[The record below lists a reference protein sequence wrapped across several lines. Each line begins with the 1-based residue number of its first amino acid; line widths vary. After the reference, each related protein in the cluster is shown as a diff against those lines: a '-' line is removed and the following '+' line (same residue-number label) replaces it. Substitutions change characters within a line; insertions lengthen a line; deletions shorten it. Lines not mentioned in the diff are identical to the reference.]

1 MNNPE
6 PSLDGI
12 AIIGLE
18 GRFPK
23 ARNAAEFWRNLVE
36 GKDCITRFTDE
47 QLAASGYDPKA
58 LRALP
63 GYVAARGLVEKPE
76 WFDRAFFGV
85 PTKEA
90 EVMDPQHR
98 VFLEIAWAALED
110 AGCDPST
117 YPGLIGLFAGT
128 SNSTYYPYFV
138 RQRRDLMET
147 VGVVSA
153 VIANEKDFLTN
164 RAAYKLGLR
173 GPALNIQTACST
185 SLVTVCVACQN
196 LLDHGCDIALA
207 GGVSLTFP
215 QDRGYFY
222 QDGGMTS
229 PDGWC
234 RPFDAAASGTVFS
247 SGGGVVVL
255 KRLTDAIADCD
266 QIYAVIKGQALNN
279 DGSAKVSFAAP
290 SVSGHT
296 EVIALAQASA
306 GVTADTISY
315 IEAHG
320 TATPLGDPIE
330 LAGLTQAFRSTTD
343 ARQFCALGS
352 VKGNIGHLDAASGV
366 ASLIKT
372 ALALRHGQIPPSLH
386 CQTPNPALHLEESP
400 FYLNTEL
407 RPWPR
412 EKTPRRAGVSSF
424 GVGGTNA
431 HVVLEE
437 APAMPPTGASRVAE
451 VLVLSAKTAAALEKK
466 VADLAAHL
474 EVHSDQPLADVAF
487 TLQTGRQVF
496 QHRRAV
502 VARTSAEAVTGLR
515 SPAKF
520 HRVEER
526 RDTPVAFLFPG
537 QGAQYARMGAQL
549 HESEPVFRDA
559 LAECSELLR
568 PELGLDLRD
577 LLFSTDENAKGR
589 LRETR
594 FTQPAIFAVSYSL
607 ARLWMSWGLKPSA
620 LIGHSV
626 GEFVAA
632 TLAGVFL
639 LADAAQLV
647 AARARLVQELPG
659 GAMLAARLS
668 AEQAAEFLDEQVALA
683 AANSPR
689 LSVLSGPF
697 DAIANVE
704 AIFTERG
711 IAARR
716 LDTSHAFHS
725 PMVEPAVKR
734 FAKMVRAIKLRAP
747 ALPIVSCVTGDFLT
761 AEQATDPQYWANH
774 LRATVRF
781 VDAVGHLLEKDDH
794 ALLEVGPG
802 QTLAQLS
809 RQHSAKTARH
819 EIVHSLAE
827 ETDENE
833 ALATALGK
841 LWLVGVPID
850 WRAMSL
856 GQVRRRV
863 SLPSYPF
870 DRQRYFA
877 DLPAGQPLPLTTAA
891 VDGEPPVEEIAAS
904 ATATRVEVSDVSRS
918 ETIEAPAVDDDSLL
932 VELRQLLGDLSGAD
946 LATAPAN
953 ANILELGF
961 DSLILSQA
969 ALMLS
974 RKFGVAIT
982 FRQLLKDLGTLEALA
997 AHLALGRK
1005 VPAQTAAIPTAVAR
1019 DKTRS
1024 NGAQASTVV
1033 AHGPFRPLQRDL
1045 GASLT
1050 ERQQRWLDDFISRY
1064 NARTAA
1070 SKRYTQQHRHH
1081 LADPRAVAGF
1091 KQAWKEIVY
1100 PIVVE
1105 RSAGA
1110 KLWDIDSNEW
1120 VDITLSFGAAMLG
1133 HQPPFVVEA
1142 ITAQLAR
1149 GMEIG
1154 PTSPL
1159 AGEVAALLC
1168 ELTGMERATFC
1179 NTGSEA
1185 MSGALR
1191 IARTVTG
1198 RSRIVYFRE
1207 SYHGIADEV
1216 LGRATGSGVV
1226 PIGPGIPPEAVANA
1240 LILEYGDPRSL
1251 EIIAAHA
1258 NDIAAVLVEPVQ
1270 SRRPGFQPREFLHEL
1285 RALTAR
1291 QGIAL
1296 IFDEVITGFRC
1307 ALGGAQEHFGVRADI
1322 ATYGK
1327 VIGGGLP
1334 IGAIAGRAGFMD
1346 AFDGGHWSF
1355 GDGSFPETA
1364 VTFFAG
1370 TFVRHPLA
1378 LAAARAVLTHLKQ
1391 SGNALQKTLANQTTQ
1406 MLTRVNEGLTGSPFL
1421 TQHFASNWLLHTA
1434 PEFKYSALLFSLL
1447 RHRGIHLWE
1456 GRPCFLSTAHTKADV
1471 DKVVTAFAESVAELE
1486 DVGFFTRTK
1495 MSAVIPGP
1503 TAVSTE
1509 MPLTESQQEVWLVCQ
1524 QNPTASS
1531 ACNETWTLQ
1540 LDGSL
1545 NLAALRQAIQT
1556 IVDRHD
1562 ALRSTFSA
1570 TDETVTVAPT
1580 LQLEVPFIDLSTLPD
1595 QQRDARFSAMRAA
1608 EGSRVFDLTR
1618 GPMLAPQIV
1627 KLAPERH
1634 ALIFNAHHLACD
1646 GWSCDIF
1653 LHELATLYL
1662 ASCERRADSL
1672 PEAMQMRDYQQW
1684 EAEMLRSPEFAGEA
1698 EFWIEKYRT
1707 VPAPLELPG
1716 DRAYPAQRSYRG
1728 ASEIAVFPA
1737 DMLPALARI
1746 GAQHGA
1752 TLFSVLLA
1760 AYETLLFRLSGQND
1774 FAVGVPS
1781 AGQNNAPKG
1790 DHLVGHCV
1798 NMLPM
1803 RAQLNGAQTFACL
1816 LKETQDTVLEA
1827 FENRRATFGWLLQ
1840 NIALPRMPGRVPLIP
1855 VTFNLDPP
1863 LSNIHFAG
1871 LAHRLDANPRSAFQ
1885 FDLGLNCDTAAD
1897 GLRIICNYNTDL
1909 FDAATIRRWLGH
1921 FRTLLGAVIA
1931 DPAQS
1936 LERLSLF
1943 GDDER
1948 KKLLVDWNGT
1958 RTNYP
1963 RQASIHEIFEEQV
1976 RRAPTA
1982 VAIVFEDRQLSYEE
1996 LNRRANRVARRL
2008 RKLTVGRDVPVGICM
2023 DRSLEMVIALLGVLK
2038 AGGAY
2043 VPLDPDYPPER
2054 LASMI
2059 NDAGSPVILTQTRL
2073 KNCCLDAAEKVLC
2086 LDADEFRAEE
2096 ETNLASGVRADDLA
2110 YVLYTSGST
2119 GAPKGVAVT
2128 HRGVVRLVKETDYA
2142 SFAADETFLQ
2152 LAPISFDAST
2162 FEIWGALLN
2171 GGKLV
2176 VMSPAQPS
2184 LEEIGSAIR
2193 GHGVT
2198 TLWLTSGLFN
2208 AMVDERLRDL
2218 HPLRQLLAGG
2228 DVLSVPHVRK
2238 ALRELTETRLING
2251 YGPTEGTTFACCHTI
2266 VPTTA
2271 LEGSIP
2277 IGKPIANTTAY
2288 ILDSRLQPV
2297 PIGVTGELFIGGDG
2311 LARGYWRRPEL
2322 TAQKFVSDPF
2332 SSEPDARLYQTGDL
2346 AHWRDDG
2353 AIEFLGRIDSQVKMR
2368 GFRIELGDIEN
2379 ALRQQANVLDAAVAV
2394 LDDTTGDKRLVA
2406 YVVRKPAAEVE
2417 LWPSSPSSG
2426 GDPFYDD
2433 VLYAAMTHDKSR
2445 HDLYERAFR
2454 KIVRDKVVV
2463 DIGTGRDALLAR
2475 MAVEAG
2481 ARKVYAIELL
2491 ERPAQQAKALIKSLG
2506 LTNKI
2511 IVIHGRSQEIELPEK
2526 VDVCVSENVGHI
2538 GGAEGCDILLNDARR
2553 FMKPDGVFIPHRC
2566 VTRVAAIQ
2574 MPDEF
2579 LRNPTFAEL
2588 GAYHAEQ
2595 SWRSAGY
2602 KYDLRLCVTGTSR
2615 EMLRSTA
2622 DAFEDIDFT
2631 QTAASSYERD
2641 VRMKITH
2648 SSRIDGLLLWLNLE
2662 AAPGETLETLGR
2674 NDTWLP
2680 VYLPVFYPGIDVSE
2694 GDEIIA
2700 TVRGALAENGLNR
2713 DYRIDGRIRRMDGA
2727 EVRFS
2732 FDSGHYKRAYK
2743 SAPFYERLFQ
2753 DDTIRVTRD
2762 SGSSSQTAHLAELK
2776 KRLPDY
2782 MVPSAIVTLPALPRT
2797 ANGKLDRSAL
2807 PTPKLSAAKAADSLV
2822 APRTA
2827 VEEKVVAIWAGVL
2840 GVERVGAMENFFDL
2854 GGHSLL
2860 GLRLVN
2866 QLREALGEYVPL
2878 AIVFEAPTPGRMSEL
2893 LEKKYPVAIARWTGR
2908 AAGASQSTP
2917 NGSERAL
2924 VEITATNGH
2933 RSIRPGAEPSPAQTA
2948 ATSAVP
2954 HPLAPIVVVNRESR
2968 RARRP

>member
-1 MNNPE
+1 MNSPE

-18 GRFPK
+18 GRFPE
-23 ARNAAEFWRNLVE
+23 ARNAEEFWRNLVD

-47 QLAASGYDPKA
+47 QLAASGYNPKA

-117 YPGLIGLFAGT
+117 YSGLIGLFAGT

-185 SLVTVCVACQN
+185 SLVTVCVACQS

-222 QDGGMTS
+222 QEGSMTS

-247 SGGGVVVL
+247 SGAGVVVL
-255 KRLTDAIADCD
+255 KRLADAIADCD

-330 LAGLTQAFRSTTD
+330 IAGLTQAFRATTA
-343 ARQFCALGS
+343 ARQFCAVGS

-372 ALALRHGQIPPSLH
+372 ALALRYRQIPPSLH
-386 CQTPNPALHLEESP
+386 CETPNPALNLEESP
-400 FYLNTEL
+400 FFLNTEL
-407 RPWPR
+407 RSWPR
-412 EKTPRRAGVSSF
+412 GDTPRRAGVSSF

-437 APAMPPTGASRVAE
+437 APELPPTGANRAAE

-466 VADLAAHL
+466 AADLAEYL
-474 EVHSDQPLADVAF
+474 ETHSGQSLAEIAF
-487 TLQTGRQVF
+487 TLQTGRQLF
-496 QHRRAV
+496 QHRRAI
-502 VARTSAEAVTGLR
+502 VAATNAEAVAALR
-515 SPAKF
+515 CPAKL
-520 HRVEER
+520 HRVEDR
-526 RDTPVAFLFPG
+526 RDTAVAFLFPG
-537 QGAQYARMGAQL
+537 QGAQYARMGPKL
-549 HESEPVFRDA
+549 YESEPVFRDA

-577 LLFSTDENAKGR
+577 LLFLTDENAKKR

-594 FTQPAIFAVSYSL
+594 FTQPAIFAISYSL

-632 TLAGVFL
+632 TLAGVFS

-668 AEQAAEFLDEQVALA
+668 AEQAAEFLNEQVALA

-697 DAIANVE
+697 DAIAKVE

-711 IAARR
+711 IAARQ

-734 FAKMVRAIKLRAP
+734 FAKMVRTIKLRAP

-761 AEQATDPQYWANH
+761 AKQATDAQYWANH

-781 VDAVGHLLEKDDH
+781 VDAVGHVLEKDGC

-802 QTLAQLS
+802 QTLAQLA
-809 RQHSAKTARH
+809 RQHSAKTPRH

-827 ETDENE
+827 DTDEDE
-833 ALATALGK
+833 ALATALGR
-841 LWLVGVPID
+841 LWLAGVPIT
-850 WRAMSL
+850 WQAVSS
-856 GQVRRRV
+856 GHVRRRV
-863 SLPSYPF
+863 SLPAYPF
-870 DRQRYFA
+870 ERQRYFA
-877 DLPAGQPLPLTTAA
+877 DLPAGQLLPLTTAA
-891 VDGEPPVEEIAAS
+891 MDGEPPVEEVAAS
-904 ATATRVEVSDVSRS
+904 AATACTEALIGSQS
-918 ETIEAPAVDDDSLL
+918 ESIELPAGNDDSMLT
-932 VELRQLLGDLSGAD
+932 ELRQLLGDLSGAD
-946 LATAPAN
+946 LATASVN
-953 ANILELGF
+953 ASILELGF

-974 RKFGVAIT
+974 RRFGVQIT
-982 FRQLLKDLGTLEALA
+982 FRQLLKDFGTLEALA
-997 AHLALGRK
+997 AHLAGGRK
-1005 VPAQTAAIPTAVAR
+1005 ARVKTAAAPTAVAQ
-1019 DKTRS
+1019 DKTSS
-1024 NGAQASTVV
+1024 NGSDSSTIV
-1033 AHGPFRPLQRDL
+1033 AHGPFRPVHREL
-1045 GASLT
+1045 GANLT
-1050 ERQQRWLDDFISRY
+1050 ECQQRWLDDFISRY

-1070 SKRYTQQHRHH
+1070 SKRYTQQHRRH

-1110 KLWDIDSNEW
+1110 KLWDIDGNEW

-1149 GMEIG
+1149 GLEIG

-1216 LGRATGSGVV
+1216 LGRPTGSGVV
-1226 PIGPGIPPEAVANA
+1226 PIAPGIPSEAVANA
-1240 LILEYGDPRSL
+1240 LILDYGDQRSL

-1307 ALGGAQEHFGVRADI
+1307 AIGGAQEHFGVKADI

-1334 IGAIAGRAGFMD
+1334 IGAIAGQAGFMD
-1346 AFDGGHWSF
+1346 AFDGGYWSF
-1355 GDGSFPETA
+1355 GDGSFPEAA

-1378 LAAARAVLTHLKQ
+1378 LAAARAMLIHLKQ
-1391 SGNALQKTLANQTTQ
+1391 SGNALQQTLADQTTQ

-1421 TQHFASNWLLHTA
+1421 AQHFASNWLLHTA

-1486 DVGFFTRTK
+1486 DAGFFSRTK
-1495 MSAVIPGP
+1495 MSAIIPGT
-1503 TAVSTE
+1503 TAVSNE

-1545 NLAALRQAIQT
+1545 DLAALRQAIQT
-1556 IVDRHD
+1556 IVNRHD

-1580 LQLEVPFIDLSTLPD
+1580 LQLEVPFTDLSTLTNEE
-1595 QQRDARFSAMRAA
+1595 RDARFAVVRAA
-1608 EGSRVFDLTR
+1608 EGGRVFDLTS

-1627 KLAPERH
+1627 KLGAEEH

-1653 LHELATLYL
+1653 LHELATIYSALRE
-1662 ASCERRADSL
+1662 SRADAL
-1672 PEAMQMRDYQQW
+1672 PAAMQMREYQQW
-1684 EAEMLRSPEFAGEA
+1684 ETEMWRSSEFAEEA
-1698 EFWIEKYRT
+1698 VFWLEKYRT
-1707 VPAPLELPG
+1707 VPTPLELPG

-1728 ASEIAVFPA
+1728 ASEIAIFPT
-1737 DMLPALARI
+1737 DMLPALARV
-1746 GAQHGA
+1746 GTQHGV
-1752 TLFSVLLA
+1752 TLFSVMLA

-1781 AGQNNAPKG
+1781 AGQNNAPNG

-1803 RAQLNGAQTFACL
+1803 RAQLDGAQTFACL

-1863 LSNIHFAG
+1863 LSDIHFAG
-1871 LAHRLDANPRSAFQ
+1871 LAHRLEANPRSAFQ

-1921 FRTLLGAVIA
+1921 FRTLLEAVVA

-1936 LERLSLF
+1936 LERLPLF

-1948 KKLLVDWNGT
+1948 KKLLLDWNDT

-1963 RQASIHEIFEEQV
+1963 REASINELFEEQA
-1976 RRAPTA
+1976 RRTPTA
-1982 VAIVFEDRQLSYEE
+1982 VAVVFEGRQLSYEE
-1996 LNRRANRVARRL
+1996 LSRRANRVARRL
-2008 RKLTVGRDVPVGICM
+2008 QKLDVGRDVPVGVCL
-2023 DRSLEMVIALLGVLK
+2023 DRSLEMMTGLLGVLK

-2043 VPLDPDYPPER
+2043 VPLDPAYPAER

-2059 NDAGSPVILTQTRL
+2059 RDAGMQVILTHSRV
-2073 KNCCLDAAEKVLC
+2073 KNCCPDFAGQLLC
-2086 LDADEFRAEE
+2086 LDADDFAEE
-2096 ETNLASGVRADDLA
+2096 RDTTLVSKVRAGDLA
-2110 YVLYTSGST
+2110 YVMHTSGST
-2119 GAPKGVAVT
+2119 GAPKGVAVP
-2128 HRGVVRLVKETDYA
+2128 HRAVIRLVKETNYA
-2142 SFAADETFLQ
+2142 CFSSDETFLQ

-2176 VMSPAQPS
+2176 VMPPVQPS

-2193 GHGVT
+2193 EHGVT

-2208 AMVDERLRDL
+2208 AMVDERLHDL
-2218 HPLRQLLAGG
+2218 RPLRQLLTGG

-2238 ALRELTETRLING
+2238 ALRELTETRIING
-2251 YGPTEGTTFACCHTI
+2251 YGPTESTTFACCHTI
-2266 VPTTA
+2266 KPDA
-2271 LEGSIP
+2271 LLDGSVP

-2288 ILDSRLQPV
+2288 ILDSQHQPV
-2297 PIGVTGELFIGGDG
+2297 PIGVMGELYVGGDG

-2322 TAQKFVSDPF
+2322 TSEKFITDPF
-2332 SSEPDARLYQTGDL
+2332 SGDPEARIYKTGDL
-2346 AHWRDDG
+2346 ARWREDG
-2353 AIEFLGRIDSQVKMR
+2353 TMEFLGRADSQVKLR
-2368 GFRIELGDIEN
+2368 GFRVELGEIEN
-2379 ALRQQANVLDAAVAV
+2379 ALKQQSDVLDSAAIVREDAP
-2394 LDDTTGDKRLVA
+2394 GDKRLVA
-2406 YVVRKPAAEVE
+2406 YVVRKQSAPVE
-2417 LWPSSPSSG
+2417 LEQS
-2426 GDPFYDD
+2426 
-2433 VLYAAMTHDKSR
+2433 
-2445 HDLYERAFR
+2445 
-2454 KIVRDKVVV
+2454 
-2463 DIGTGRDALLAR
+2463 
-2475 MAVEAG
+2475 
-2481 ARKVYAIELL
+2481 
-2491 ERPAQQAKALIKSLG
+2491 ALIAALKKSL
-2506 LTNKI
+2506 
-2511 IVIHGRSQEIELPEK
+2511 PE
-2526 VDVCVSENVGHI
+2526 
-2538 GGAEGCDILLNDARR
+2538 
-2553 FMKPDGVFIPHRC
+2553 
-2566 VTRVAAIQ
+2566 
-2574 MPDEF
+2574 
-2579 LRNPTFAEL
+2579 
-2588 GAYHAEQ
+2588 
-2595 SWRSAGY
+2595 
-2602 KYDLRLCVTGTSR
+2602 
-2615 EMLRSTA
+2615 
-2622 DAFEDIDFT
+2622 
-2631 QTAASSYERD
+2631 
-2641 VRMKITH
+2641 
-2648 SSRIDGLLLWLNLE
+2648 
-2662 AAPGETLETLGR
+2662 
-2674 NDTWLP
+2674 
-2680 VYLPVFYPGIDVSE
+2680 YL
-2694 GDEIIA
+2694 
-2700 TVRGALAENGLNR
+2700 
-2713 DYRIDGRIRRMDGA
+2713 
-2727 EVRFS
+2727 
-2732 FDSGHYKRAYK
+2732 
-2743 SAPFYERLFQ
+2743 
-2753 DDTIRVTRD
+2753 
-2762 SGSSSQTAHLAELK
+2762 
-2776 KRLPDY
+2776 
-2782 MVPSAIVTLPALPRT
+2782 VPSAIVALPALPRT
-2797 ANGKLDRSAL
+2797 RNGKLDRSAL
-2807 PTPKLSAAKAADSLV
+2807 PAPNPSAAKPADSFV

-2827 VEEKVVAIWAGVL
+2827 LEEKVAAIWAGVL
-2840 GVERVGAMENFFDL
+2840 GVERVGTMDDFFDL

-2866 QLREALGEYVPL
+2866 QLREALGEHVSL
-2878 AIVFEAPTPGRMSEL
+2878 AIVFEASTPGTMSEL
-2893 LEKKYPVAIARWTGR
+2893 LEKNYPVAIARWTGR
-2908 AAGASQSTP
+2908 TAGASRSTQ
-2917 NGSERAL
+2917 NGSGREPA
-2924 VEITATNGH
+2924 EISATNGH
-2933 RSIRPGAEPSPAQTA
+2933 RSVRPAAEPGPAKTA
-2948 ATSAVP
+2948 ASPTASL
-2954 HPLAPIVVVNRESR
+2954 PLAPIVAVNRESR

>member
-18 GRFPK
+18 GRFPE
-23 ARNAAEFWRNLVE
+23 ARNAAEFWLNLVE

-47 QLAASGYDPKA
+47 QLAATGYDPKV

-138 RQRRDLMET
+138 RQRPDLMET

-185 SLVTVCVACQN
+185 SLVTVCVACQS
-196 LLDHGCDIALA
+196 LLDHGCDVALA

-222 QDGGMTS
+222 QEGSMTS

-247 SGGGVVVL
+247 SGAGVVVL
-255 KRLTDAIADCD
+255 KRLADAVADGD

-306 GVTADTISY
+306 GVKADTISY

-330 LAGLTQAFRSTTD
+330 IAGLTQAFRATTE

-400 FYLNTEL
+400 FFLNTAL

-412 EKTPRRAGVSSF
+412 GKTPRRAGVSSF

-431 HVVLEE
+431 HVILEE
-437 APAMPPTGASRVAE
+437 APTLSPTGPGRAAD
-451 VLVLSAKTAAALEKK
+451 VLVLSAKTAAALERKTS
-466 VADLAAHL
+466 DLADHL
-474 EVHSDQPLADVAF
+474 ESRSDQALGDVAF

-502 VARTSAEAVTGLR
+502 VATTNAEAVIALR
-515 SPAKF
+515 GSAKI

-526 RDTPVAFLFPG
+526 RETAVAFLFPG
-537 QGAQYARMGAQL
+537 QGAQYAGMGAQL
-549 HESEPVFRDA
+549 HKSESIFRDA
-559 LAECSELLR
+559 LNECSELLR
-568 PELGLDLRD
+568 PELGIDLRD
-577 LLFSTDENAKGR
+577 LLFSSDETAKAQ

-594 FTQPAIFAVSYSL
+594 FTQPAIFAISYSL

-632 TLAGVFL
+632 TLAGVFS
-639 LADAAQLV
+639 LADAARLV
-647 AARARLVQELPG
+647 AVRARFVQELPG

-668 AEQAAEFLDEQVALA
+668 AEQAAEFVTDKVSLA

-697 DAIANVE
+697 DAIE
-704 AIFTERG
+704 RIEKIFAERE

-725 PMVEPAVKR
+725 PMVEPAVER
-734 FAKMVRAIKLRAP
+734 FAKMVRAIKLHEP
-747 ALPIVSCVTGDFLT
+747 TLPIMSCVTGDFLT
-761 AEQATDPQYWANH
+761 AKEATDPQYWANH

-781 VDAVGHLLEKDDH
+781 ADAVGRLLEKDSC

-802 QTLAQLS
+802 QTLAQLT
-809 RQHSAKTARH
+809 RQNSAKTPSH
-819 EIVHSLAE
+819 EIVHSLAD

-833 ALATALGK
+833 ALATALGR
-841 LWLVGVPID
+841 LWTAGVPIH
-850 WRAMSL
+850 WRALSS
-856 GQVRRRV
+856 GHDRRRV
-863 SLPSYPF
+863 SLPAYPF
-870 DRQRYFA
+870 ERQRYFA

-891 VDGEPPVEEIAAS
+891 VDGEPPVEEVATSAAPTRLE
-904 ATATRVEVSDVSRS
+904 ATIISQSESSELPGGEDATL
-918 ETIEAPAVDDDSLL
+918 A
-932 VELRQLLGDLSGAD
+932 ELRKLLGDLSGAD
-946 LATAPAN
+946 LATAPVN
-953 ANILELGF
+953 ASILELGF

-974 RKFGVAIT
+974 RKFGVPIT

-997 AHLALGRK
+997 AHLAGGRK
-1005 VPAQTAAIPTAVAR
+1005 VPAKAPVTTPAG
-1019 DKTRS
+1019 DKARS
-1024 NGAQASTVV
+1024 NGSRVSKVV
-1033 AHGPFRPLQRDL
+1033 AHGPFRPVQREL

-1050 ERQQRWLDDFISRY
+1050 DSQQRWLNDFINRY
-1064 NARTAA
+1064 NTRTAA
-1070 SKRYTQQHRHH
+1070 SKRYTQQHRRH

-1091 KQAWKEIVY
+1091 KQAWKEMVY

-1110 KLWDIDSNEW
+1110 NLWDIDKNEW

-1142 ITAQLAR
+1142 ITTQLAR

-1154 PTSPL
+1154 PTCPL

-1185 MSGALR
+1185 VSGALR

-1198 RSRIVYFRE
+1198 RSRIAYFRE

-1226 PIGPGIPPEAVANA
+1226 PIAPGIPPEAVANA

-1270 SRRPGFQPREFLHEL
+1270 SRRPGLQPREFLQEL

-1291 QGIAL
+1291 EGIAL

-1307 ALGGAQEHFGVRADI
+1307 AIGGAQEHFGVKADI

-1355 GDGSFPETA
+1355 GDGSFPEAA

-1378 LAAARAVLTHLKQ
+1378 LATARAVLLHLKQ
-1391 SGNALQKTLANQTTQ
+1391 SGNALQHTLAEQTTQ

-1421 TQHFASNWLLHTA
+1421 ARHFASNWLLHTA
-1434 PEFKYSALLFSLL
+1434 PEFKYSPLLFALL

-1456 GRPCFLSTAHTKADV
+1456 GRPCFLSTAHTAADV

-1486 DVGFFTRTK
+1486 DAGFFSRTAAAAVAPEVQV
-1495 MSAVIPGP
+1495 SANTI
-1503 TAVSTE
+1503 
-1509 MPLTESQQEVWLVCQ
+1509 PLTESQQEVWLVCQ
-1524 QNPTASS
+1524 QSPTASS

-1540 LDGSL
+1540 LDGSVD
-1545 NLAALRQAIQT
+1545 LAALRQAIQT

-1562 ALRSTFSA
+1562 ALRSTFSP
-1570 TDETVTVAPT
+1570 TDETVSVAPA
-1580 LQLEVPFIDLSTLPD
+1580 LQLEVPFTDLSTLND
-1595 QQRDARFSAMRAA
+1595 EEREVRFAAMRAA
-1608 EGSRVFDLTR
+1608 EGSRVFDLSS

-1627 KLAPERH
+1627 KLALEKH

-1653 LHELATLYL
+1653 LHELATLYS
-1662 ASCERRADSL
+1662 AAREGRTDTL
-1672 PEAMQMRDYQQW
+1672 PPAMQMRDYQPW
-1684 EAEMLRSPEFAGEA
+1684 EDEMLRSPEFAGEA
-1698 EFWIEKYRT
+1698 DFWLEKFRT
-1707 VPAPLELPG
+1707 APPPLELPG

-1728 ASEIAVFPA
+1728 ASEVAVFPA

-1752 TLFSVLLA
+1752 TVFSVLLA
-1760 AYETLLFRLSGQND
+1760 AYETFLFRLSGQND

-1781 AGQNNAPKG
+1781 AGQNNAPNG

-1798 NMLPM
+1798 NMVPM
-1803 RAQLNGAQTFACL
+1803 RAQLGGAQTFACL

-1840 NIALPRMPGRVPLIP
+1840 NITLPRVPGRVPLIP

-1863 LSNIHFAG
+1863 LSDIHFAG
-1871 LAHRLDANPRSAFQ
+1871 LAHRLEANPRSAFQ

-1909 FDAATIRRWLGH
+1909 FDATTIRRWLGY
-1921 FRTLLGAVIA
+1921 FRTLLEAVIA
-1931 DPAQS
+1931 DPTTS

-1943 GDDER
+1943 GDAER
-1948 KKLLVDWNGT
+1948 KKMLSDWNNT

-1963 RQASIHEIFEEQV
+1963 RDASIHELFEEQAQ
-1976 RRAPTA
+1976 RTPKA
-1982 VAIVFEDRQLSYEE
+1982 VAVIFEGSQLSYEE
-1996 LNRRANRVARRL
+1996 LNRRANRVARGLQKL
-2008 RKLTVGRDVPVGICM
+2008 RVGRDVPVGVCL
-2023 DRSLEMVIALLGVLK
+2023 DRSIEMVIALLAVLK

-2043 VPLDPDYPPER
+2043 VPLDPAYPAER
-2054 LASMI
+2054 LAFLI
-2059 NDAGSPVILTQTRL
+2059 NAAGTPVILTQTHL
-2073 KNCCLDAAEKVLC
+2073 KNCSLDAAGQVLC
-2086 LDADEFRAEE
+2086 LDADEFADEDD
-2096 ETNLASGVRADDLA
+2096 TNLTAGVRANDLA
-2110 YVLYTSGST
+2110 YVMYTSGST
-2119 GAPKGVAVT
+2119 GAPKGVAIT
-2128 HRGVVRLVKETDYA
+2128 HRNVVRLVKETGYA
-2142 SFAADETFLQ
+2142 SFSADETFLQ

-2162 FEIWGALLN
+2162 FELWGALLN
-2171 GGKLV
+2171 GGRLV
-2176 VMSPAQPS
+2176 VMPPAQPS

-2193 GHGVT
+2193 EHGVT

-2208 AMVDERLRDL
+2208 AMVDERLQDL
-2218 HPLRQLLAGG
+2218 RPLRQLLAGG
-2228 DVLSVPHVRK
+2228 DTLSVPHVRK
-2238 ALRELTETRLING
+2238 ALRELNGTRLING
-2251 YGPTEGTTFACCHTI
+2251 YGPTESTTFACCYTI
-2266 VPTTA
+2266 APDS
-2271 LEGSIP
+2271 LLDGSVP

-2297 PIGVTGELFIGGDG
+2297 PLGVAGELFIGGDG
-2311 LARGYWRRPEL
+2311 LARGYWRQPEL
-2322 TAQKFVSDPF
+2322 TGQKFIADPF
-2332 SSEPDARLYQTGDL
+2332 SGDREARIYQTGDL
-2346 AHWRDDG
+2346 ARWREDG
-2353 AIEFLGRIDSQVKMR
+2353 TIEFLGRADSQVKLR
-2368 GFRIELGDIEN
+2368 GFRIELDEIEN
-2379 ALRQQANVLDAAVAV
+2379 ALRQQTDVLDAAVAV
-2394 LDDTTGDKRLVA
+2394 REDTPGDKRLVA
-2406 YVVRKPAAEVE
+2406 YVVSKPAAAVE

-2433 VLYAAMTHDKSR
+2433 VLYTAMTYDKSR
-2445 HDLYERAFR
+2445 HDLYERAFA
-2454 KIVRDKVVV
+2454 KTARDKVVV

-2475 MAVEAG
+2475 MAVDAG

-2491 ERPAQQAKALIKSLG
+2491 ERPAQQAKALIESLG
-2506 LTNKI
+2506 LTNKVV
-2511 IVIHGRSQEIELPEK
+2511 VIHGRSQEVELPEK
-2526 VDVCVSENVGHI
+2526 VDVCISENVGHI
-2538 GGAEGCDILLNDARR
+2538 GGAEGCDVLLNDARR
-2553 FMKPDGVFIPHRC
+2553 FLKPDGVLIPHRC
-2566 VTRVAAIQ
+2566 QTSIAAIQ

-2579 LRNPTFAEL
+2579 LRDPAFAEL

-2595 SWRSAGY
+2595 SWRDAGY

-2615 EMLRSTA
+2615 EMLRSTVET
-2622 DAFEDIDFT
+2622 FEDLDFT
-2631 QTAASSYERD
+2631 LPPEGRYQRD

-2648 SSRIDGLLLWLNLE
+2648 TSRIDGFLLWLNLE
-2662 AAPGETLETLGR
+2662 AVQGEILETLGR

-2680 VYLPVFYPGIDVSE
+2680 VYLPAFCPAIDVSE
-2694 GDEIIA
+2694 GAEIIA
-2700 TVRGALAENGLNR
+2700 SVRGKLAENGLNR
-2713 DYRIDGRIRRMDGA
+2713 DYLIDGYIRQTDGV
-2727 EVRFS
+2727 EVPFS
-2732 FDSGHYKRAYK
+2732 FNSWHYKRVYK
-2743 SAPFYERLFQ
+2743 SMPFYERLFR
-2753 DDTIRVTRD
+2753 DDTIRTTRD
-2762 SGSSSQTAHLAELK
+2762 SGTSPQTAHLAELK

-2782 MVPSAIVTLPALPRT
+2782 MVPSALVTLPALPRT
-2797 ANGKLDRSAL
+2797 ANGKLDRTAL
-2807 PTPKLSAAKAADSLV
+2807 PAPNLSAPKPVDSSV
-2822 APRTA
+2822 APKTD
-2827 VEEKVVAIWAGVL
+2827 VEEKVTALWAGVL
-2840 GVERVGAMENFFDL
+2840 GVEEVGTTDNFFDL

-2866 QLREALGEYVPL
+2866 QLREALGEHVSL
-2878 AIVFEAPTPGRMSEL
+2878 AIVFEAPTPGAMSEL
-2893 LEKKYPVAIARWTGR
+2893 LEKNYPGAVARWTGR
-2908 AAGASQSTP
+2908 TRDASQPAP
-2917 NGSERAL
+2917 NGTDLDSS
-2924 VEITATNGH
+2924 EITASNGH
-2933 RSIRPGAEPSPAQTA
+2933 RSASTGPR
-2948 ATSAVP
+2948 
-2954 HPLAPIVVVNRESR
+2954 PLAPIVPINRESR
-2968 RARRP
+2968 RVRRT

>member
-1 MNNPE
+1 MNHSE

-18 GRFPK
+18 GRFPE
-23 ARNAAEFWRNLVE
+23 ARNAAEFWKNLVE
-36 GKDCITRFTDE
+36 GKDCITRFTDD
-47 QLAASGYDPKA
+47 QLAVSGYDPKA

-63 GYVAARGLVEKPE
+63 GYVAARGLVDKPE
-76 WFDRAFFGV
+76 WFDRAFFGI

-185 SLVTVCVACQN
+185 SLVTVCVACQS

-222 QDGGMTS
+222 QEGSMTS

-247 SGGGVVVL
+247 SGAGVVVL
-255 KRLTDAIADCD
+255 KRLADAIADRD

-279 DGSAKVSFAAP
+279 DGSSKVSFAAP

-330 LAGLTQAFRSTTD
+330 IAGLTQAFRATTD

-386 CQTPNPALHLEESP
+386 CPTPNPALHLEESP

-412 EKTPRRAGVSSF
+412 GKTPRRAGVSSF

-431 HVVLEE
+431 HIVLEE
-437 APAMPPTGASRVAE
+437 APEMPPTGANRAAE
-451 VLVLSAKTAAALEKK
+451 VLVLSAKTATALEKK
-466 VADLAAHL
+466 AADLADHL
-474 EVHSDQPLADVAF
+474 EAQADQPLADVAF
-487 TLQTGRQVF
+487 TLQTGRQLF

-502 VARTSAEAVTGLR
+502 VAANSTDAIAALR
-515 SPAKF
+515 SPAKI

-549 HESEPVFRDA
+549 NESEPVFRDA
-559 LAECSELLR
+559 LAECAELLR
-568 PELGLDLRD
+568 QELGLDLRD
-577 LLFSTDENAKGR
+577 LLFSTDDDAKAR

-607 ARLWMSWGLKPSA
+607 ARLWMSWGLKPAA

-632 TLAGVFL
+632 TLAGVFS
-639 LADAAQLV
+639 LADAARLV

-668 AEQAAEFLDEQVALA
+668 AEQAAEFLNEEVALA

-697 DAIANVE
+697 DAITKVE

-725 PMVEPAVKR
+725 PMVEPAVER
-734 FAKMVRAIKLRAP
+734 FAQMVRGTKLNAP

-761 AEQATDPQYWANH
+761 AEQAIDPQYWANH

-781 VDAVGHLLEKDDH
+781 VDAVGHVLEKDY

-809 RQHSAKTARH
+809 RQHSAKTPRH

-827 ETDENE
+827 DSDENE
-833 ALATALGK
+833 ALATALGR
-841 LWLVGVPID
+841 LWLAGVPIG
-850 WRAMSL
+850 WPEVSL
-856 GQVRRRV
+856 GQARRRV
-863 SLPSYPF
+863 SLPAYPF
-870 DRQRYFA
+870 ERQRYFA

-891 VDGEPPVEEIAAS
+891 VDGEPPVEEVATSSVAAR
-904 ATATRVEVSDVSRS
+904 AETPTVSPPVP
-918 ETIEAPAVDDDSLL
+918 IEQQAADDDSLL
-932 VELRQLLGDLSGAD
+932 AELRQLLGDLSGAD
-946 LATAPAN
+946 LATAPVN
-953 ANILELGF
+953 ASILELGF

-974 RKFGVAIT
+974 RKFGVQVSL
-982 FRQLLKDLGTLEALA
+982 RQLLKDLGTLEALA
-997 AHLALGRK
+997 AHLAGGRK
-1005 VPAQTAAIPTAVAR
+1005 ARVQTATPAATTA
-1019 DKTRS
+1019 DKTSS
-1024 NGAQASTVV
+1024 NGAKSSTVV
-1033 AHGPFRPLQRDL
+1033 AHGPFRPLQREL
-1045 GASLT
+1045 GAKLT
-1050 ERQQRWLDDFISRY
+1050 ERQQCWLDDFISRY
-1064 NARTAA
+1064 NTRTAA
-1070 SKRYTQQHRHH
+1070 SKRYTQQHRRN

-1091 KQAWKEIVY
+1091 KQEWKEIVY

-1110 KLWDIDSNEW
+1110 NLWDIDGNEW
-1120 VDITLSFGAAMLG
+1120 LDITLSFGAAMLG

-1159 AGEVAALLC
+1159 TGEVAALLC

-1185 MSGALR
+1185 MSGAMR

-1216 LGRATGSGVV
+1216 LGRPTGSGVM
-1226 PIGPGIPPEAVANA
+1226 PIAPGIPPEAVANA
-1240 LILEYGDPRSL
+1240 LILDYGDPRSL

-1258 NDIAAVLVEPVQ
+1258 NEIAAVLVEPVQ
-1270 SRRPGFQPREFLHEL
+1270 SRRPGLQPREFLQEL
-1285 RALTAR
+1285 RTLTAR

-1307 ALGGAQEHFGVRADI
+1307 ALGGAQEYFGVKADI

-1355 GDGSFPETA
+1355 GDGSFPEAA

-1391 SGNALQKTLANQTTQ
+1391 NGNALQQTLADQTAQ
-1406 MLTRVNEGLTGSPFL
+1406 MLTRVNEGLTGSPFEA
-1421 TQHFASNWLLHTA
+1421 QHFASNWLLHTA
-1434 PEFKYSALLFSLL
+1434 PEFKYSALLFALL
-1447 RHRGIHLWE
+1447 RHRGVHLWE
-1456 GRPCFLSTAHTKADV
+1456 GRPCFLSTAHTAADV
-1471 DKVVTAFAESVAELE
+1471 DKVVTAFGESVGELE
-1486 DVGFFTRTK
+1486 DAGFFSRK
-1495 MSAVIPGP
+1495 KLS
-1503 TAVSTE
+1503 TAVPGAVSASNE
-1509 MPLTESQQEVWLVCQ
+1509 IPLTESQQEVLLVCQ
-1524 QNPTASS
+1524 QNPTANS
-1531 ACNETWTLQ
+1531 AFNETWTLQ
-1540 LDGSL
+1540 LEGPLDL
-1545 NLAALRQAIQT
+1545 TALRQSIQT

-1562 ALRSTFSA
+1562 ALRSTYSA
-1570 TDETVTVAPT
+1570 TDEAVTVAPI
-1580 LQLEVPFIDLSTLPD
+1580 LQLEVPFTDLSMLSD
-1595 QQRDARFSAMRAA
+1595 EKRDTCFAAMRGA
-1608 EGSRVFDLTR
+1608 EGGRNFDLTT

-1627 KLAPERH
+1627 KLGAEEH

-1653 LHELATLYL
+1653 LHELARLYS
-1662 ASCERRADSL
+1662 AAREGRADSL
-1672 PEAMQMRDYQQW
+1672 PAAMQMREYQQW
-1684 EAEMLRSPEFAGEA
+1684 ETEMLQSPEFAGEA
-1698 EFWIEKYRT
+1698 EFWLEKYRE
-1707 VPAPLELPG
+1707 VPPPLELPG

-1728 ASEIAVFPA
+1728 ASEVAVFPG
-1737 DMLPALARI
+1737 DLLPALARV

-1760 AYETLLFRLSGQND
+1760 AYETLLFRLTGQSD

-1781 AGQNNAPKG
+1781 AGQNNAPNG

-1803 RAQLNGAQTFACL
+1803 RAQLDGTQAFTSL
-1816 LKETQDTVLEA
+1816 LKGTQDTVLEA

-1840 NIALPRMPGRVPLIP
+1840 NLALPRTPGRVPLIP

-1863 LSNIHFAG
+1863 LSDIQFAG
-1871 LAHRLDANPRSAFQ
+1871 LTHRLEANPRSAFQ

-1909 FDAATIRRWLGH
+1909 FDAATIQRWLGY
-1921 FRTLLGAVIA
+1921 FRNLLEAVIA

-1936 LERLSLF
+1936 LDRLPFL
-1943 GDDER
+1943 GEDER
-1948 KKLLVDWNGT
+1948 TKLLVEWNDT
-1958 RTNYP
+1958 RTDYP
-1963 RQASIHEIFEEQV
+1963 RNASIHELFEEQAD
-1976 RRAPTA
+1976 RTPSA
-1982 VAIVFEDRQLSYEE
+1982 VAVVFGDTQLSYDE
-1996 LNRRANRVARRL
+1996 LNRRANRLARRL
-2008 RKLTVGRDVPVGICM
+2008 QTLGVGPHIPVGVCM
-2023 DRSLEMVIALLGVLK
+2023 DRSLEMVTALLGILK

-2043 VPLDPDYPPER
+2043 VPLDPGYPAER
-2054 LASMI
+2054 LGMMI
-2059 NDAGSPVILTQTRL
+2059 NDSGTPLILTQSHL
-2073 KNCCLDAAEKVLC
+2073 ESSCVEAAGDVLC
-2086 LDADEFRAEE
+2086 LDTDECADEDDA
-2096 ETNLASGVRADDLA
+2096 NLAREGHADDLA
-2110 YVLYTSGST
+2110 YVMYTSGST
-2119 GAPKGVAVT
+2119 GTPKGVAIT
-2128 HRGVVRLVKETDYA
+2128 HRGVVRLVKETNYA
-2142 SFAADETFLQ
+2142 SFSADEIFLQ

-2176 VMSPAQPS
+2176 VMPPAPPS

-2193 GHGVT
+2193 EHGVT

-2208 AMVDERLRDL
+2208 AMVDERLPDL
-2218 HPLRQLLAGG
+2218 RPLRQLLAGG
-2228 DVLSVPHVRK
+2228 DALSVPHVRK
-2238 ALRELTETRLING
+2238 AARELTGTRLING
-2251 YGPTEGTTFACCHTI
+2251 YGPTESTTFACCHTI
-2266 VPTTA
+2266 APDATSD
-2271 LEGSIP
+2271 GSIP

-2322 TAQKFVSDPF
+2322 TSEKFVANPF
-2332 SSEPDARLYQTGDL
+2332 SSEPNGRLYQTGDL
-2346 AHWRDDG
+2346 ARWRADG
-2353 AIEFLGRIDSQVKMR
+2353 TIEFLGRGDSQVKLR
-2368 GFRIELGDIEN
+2368 GFRIELGEIEN
-2379 ALRQQANVLDAAVAV
+2379 ALRQQSDVLDSAVAMRE
-2394 LDDTTGDKRLVA
+2394 DTPGDKRLVA
-2406 YVVRKPAAEVE
+2406 YVVPKPAAAVE

-2433 VLYAAMTHDKSR
+2433 VLYTAMAYDKSR

-2454 KIVRDKVVV
+2454 KLARDKVVV

-2491 ERPAQQAKALIKSLG
+2491 ERPAEQAKALVESLG
-2506 LTNKI
+2506 LTNQI
-2511 IVIHGRSQEIELPEK
+2511 AVIHGRSQEIELPEK
-2526 VDVCVSENVGHI
+2526 ADLCVSENVGHI
-2538 GGAEGCDILLNDARR
+2538 GGAEGCDVLLNDARR
-2553 FMKPDGVFIPHRC
+2553 FLQPDGVFIPHRC
-2566 VTRVAAIQ
+2566 ETRVAAIQ
-2574 MPDEF
+2574 LPDEF
-2579 LRNPTFAEL
+2579 LRDPAFAAL
-2588 GAYHAEQ
+2588 GAHHAEQ

-2602 KYDLRLCVTGTSR
+2602 KYDLRLCLTGASR

-2622 DAFEDIDFT
+2622 GVFEDLDFN
-2631 QTAASSYERD
+2631 QTPAARYERE

-2648 SSRIDGLLLWLNLE
+2648 TSRIDGFLLWLNLE

-2680 VYLPVFYPGIDVSE
+2680 VYLPAFYPGLDVTE
-2694 GDEIIA
+2694 GDEIVA
-2700 TVRGALAENGLNR
+2700 TVRGKLAKNGLNR
-2713 DYRIDGRIRRMDGA
+2713 DYRIEGEIRRMDGV
-2727 EVRFS
+2727 EVPFS
-2732 FDSGHYKRAYK
+2732 FDSWHYKRVYR
-2743 SAPFYERLFQ
+2743 STPFYDRLFR
-2753 DDTIRVTRD
+2753 DDKIRVTRE
-2762 SGSSSQTAHLAELK
+2762 SESSAQPAHLSELRK
-2776 KRLPDY
+2776 TLPDY

-2797 ANGKLDRSAL
+2797 SNGKLDRTAL
-2807 PTPKLSAAKAADSLV
+2807 PAPNPTAAKPVDGFI
-2822 APRTA
+2822 APGTQL
-2827 VEEKVVAIWAGVL
+2827 EEKVAAIWAGVL
-2840 GVERVGAMENFFDL
+2840 GLERVGTMDNFFDL

-2866 QLREALGEYVPL
+2866 QLREALGEHVPL
-2878 AIVFEAPTPGRMSEL
+2878 AVVFEAPTPGAMAAL
-2893 LEKKYPVAIARWTGR
+2893 LEKNYPVAIARWTGR
-2908 AAGASQSTP
+2908 APGMSRAARNGAGREALETTAS
-2917 NGSERAL
+2917 
-2924 VEITATNGH
+2924 NGH
-2933 RSIRPGAEPSPAQTA
+2933 RSVPSEPEPVPAKP
-2948 ATSAVP
+2948 ATSSGL
-2954 HPLAPIVVVNRESR
+2954 LAPIVPINRESR

>member
-1 MNNPE
+1 MNHSE

-18 GRFPK
+18 GRFPE
-23 ARNAAEFWRNLVE
+23 ARNAAEFWKNLVE
-36 GKDCITRFTDE
+36 GKDCITRFTDD

-63 GYVAARGLVEKPE
+63 GYVAARGLVDKPE
-76 WFDRAFFGV
+76 WFDRAFFGI

-185 SLVTVCVACQN
+185 SLVTVCVACQS

-222 QDGGMTS
+222 QEGSMTS

-247 SGGGVVVL
+247 SGAGVVVL
-255 KRLTDAIADCD
+255 KRLADAIADRD

-279 DGSAKVSFAAP
+279 DGSSKVSFAAP

-306 GVTADTISY
+306 GITADTISY

-330 LAGLTQAFRSTTD
+330 IAGLTQAFRATTD

-386 CQTPNPALHLEESP
+386 CPTPNPALHLEESP

-412 EKTPRRAGVSSF
+412 GKTPRRAGVSSF

-431 HVVLEE
+431 HIVLEE
-437 APAMPPTGASRVAE
+437 APETPPTGASRAAE

-466 VADLAAHL
+466 AADLAEHL
-474 EVHSDQPLADVAF
+474 EVQADRSLADVAF

-502 VARTSAEAVTGLR
+502 VARTNAEAITALR
-515 SPAKF
+515 SPAKI
-520 HRVEER
+520 HRVEDR
-526 RDTPVAFLFPG
+526 RDTSVAFLFPG

-549 HESEPVFRDA
+549 NESEPVFRDA

-577 LLFSTDENAKGR
+577 LLFSTDDDAKAR

-594 FTQPAIFAVSYSL
+594 FTQPAIFAISYSL
-607 ARLWMSWGLKPSA
+607 ARLWMSWGLKPVA

-632 TLAGVFL
+632 TLAGVFS

-659 GAMLAARLS
+659 GAMLAARLN
-668 AEQAAEFLDEQVALA
+668 AEQAAEFLNEEVALA

-697 DAIANVE
+697 EAIAKVE

-725 PMVEPAVKR
+725 PMVEPAVER
-734 FAKMVRAIKLRAP
+734 FAKLVRAIELRAP

-781 VDAVGHLLEKDDH
+781 ADAVGHVLGKDC

-802 QTLAQLS
+802 QTLAQLA
-809 RQHSAKTARH
+809 RQHSAKTPRH

-833 ALATALGK
+833 ALATALGR
-841 LWLVGVPID
+841 LWLAGVPIG
-850 WRAMSL
+850 WQSL
-856 GQVRRRV
+856 SPGQVRRRV
-863 SLPSYPF
+863 SLPAYPF
-870 DRQRYFA
+870 ERQRYFA

-891 VDGEPPVEEIAAS
+891 VDGEPPVEEVAAS
-904 ATATRVEVSDVSRS
+904 S
-918 ETIEAPAVDDDSLL
+918 APARAETPIASPSEPIEQPAGDDDSMLA
-932 VELRQLLGDLSGAD
+932 ELRQLLGDLSGAD
-946 LATAPAN
+946 LATAPVN
-953 ANILELGF
+953 ASILELGF

-974 RKFGVAIT
+974 RKFGVPISL
-982 FRQLLKDLGTLEALA
+982 RQLLKDLGTLEALA
-997 AHLALGRK
+997 AHLVGGRK
-1005 VPAQTAAIPTAVAR
+1005 ARVQTAAAPAGTAKE
-1019 DKTRS
+1019 KTSS
-1024 NGAQASTVV
+1024 NGTKSSSVV
-1033 AHGPFRPLQRDL
+1033 AHGPFRPVQRQL
-1045 GASLT
+1045 GAKLT
-1050 ERQQRWLDDFISRY
+1050 GRQQRWLDDFIIRY
-1064 NARTAA
+1064 NTRTAA
-1070 SKRYTQQHRHH
+1070 SKRYTQRHRRH

-1091 KQAWKEIVY
+1091 KQEWKEIVY

-1105 RSAGA
+1105 RSEGA
-1110 KLWDIDSNEW
+1110 KLWDIDGNEW
-1120 VDITLSFGAAMLG
+1120 IDITLSFGAAMLG

-1142 ITAQLAR
+1142 ITAQLAL

-1159 AGEVAALLC
+1159 TGEVAGLLC
-1168 ELTGMERATFC
+1168 ELTGMERAAFC

-1185 MSGALR
+1185 MSGAMR

-1216 LGRATGSGVV
+1216 LGRPTGSGVM
-1226 PIGPGIPPEAVANA
+1226 PIAPGIPPEAVANA
-1240 LILEYGDPRSL
+1240 LILDYGDPGSL

-1270 SRRPGFQPREFLHEL
+1270 SRRPGLQPREFLHEL

-1291 QGIAL
+1291 EGIAL

-1307 ALGGAQEHFGVRADI
+1307 ALGGAQEHFGVKADI

-1355 GDGSFPETA
+1355 GDGSFPEAA

-1391 SGNALQKTLANQTTQ
+1391 NGNALQQTLGDQTAQ
-1406 MLTRVNEGLTGSPFL
+1406 MLVRVNEGLTGSPFEAR
-1421 TQHFASNWLLHTA
+1421 HFASNWLLHIA
-1434 PEFKYSALLFSLL
+1434 PEFKYSALLFALL
-1447 RHRGIHLWE
+1447 RHRGVHLWE
-1456 GRPCFLSTAHTKADV
+1456 GRPCFLSTAHTAADV
-1471 DKVVTAFAESVAELE
+1471 DKVVTAFGESVGELE
-1486 DVGFFTRTK
+1486 DAGFFSRKKFTP
-1495 MSAVIPGP
+1495 AVPGTP
-1503 TAVSTE
+1503 AAANE
-1509 MPLTESQQEVWLVCQ
+1509 MPLTESQQEVLLVCQ
-1524 QNPTASS
+1524 QSPTANS
-1531 ACNETWTLQ
+1531 AFNETWTLQ
-1540 LDGSL
+1540 LKGPLDP
-1545 NLAALRQAIQT
+1545 AALRRSIQT

-1570 TDETVTVAPT
+1570 MDETVAIAPT
-1580 LQLEVPFIDLSTLPD
+1580 LPLETPFTDLSMLSD
-1595 QQRDARFSAMRAA
+1595 EKRDTCFAAMRAA
-1608 EGSRVFDLTR
+1608 EGGRIFDLTA

-1627 KLAPERH
+1627 KLGEEEH

-1653 LHELATLYL
+1653 LHELATLYS
-1662 ASCERRADSL
+1662 AAREDRTNAL
-1672 PEAMQMRDYQQW
+1672 PAAMQMREYQQW

-1698 EFWIEKYRT
+1698 EFWLEKYRV
-1707 VPAPLELPG
+1707 VPPPLELPG
-1716 DRAYPAQRSYRG
+1716 DRPYPAQRSYRG
-1728 ASEIAVFPA
+1728 ASEVIVFPG
-1737 DMLPALARI
+1737 DMLPALARV
-1746 GAQHGA
+1746 GAQRGA

-1760 AYETLLFRLSGQND
+1760 AYETLLFRLSGQSD

-1781 AGQNNAPKG
+1781 AGQNNAPNG

-1803 RAQLNGAQTFACL
+1803 RAQLGGAQTFACL

-1840 NIALPRMPGRVPLIP
+1840 NLALPRTPGRVPLIP

-1863 LSNIHFAG
+1863 LSDIQFAG
-1871 LAHRLDANPRSAFQ
+1871 LTHRLEANPRSAFQ

-1921 FRTLLGAVIA
+1921 FRHLLEAIIA

-1936 LERLSLF
+1936 LDRLPLL

-1948 KKLLVDWNGT
+1948 KKLLVEWNET

-1963 RQASIHEIFEEQV
+1963 RNATIHELFEEQAG
-1976 RRAPTA
+1976 RTPSA
-1982 VAIVFEDRQLSYEE
+1982 VAVVFGNAQLSYDE
-1996 LNRRANRVARRL
+1996 LNRRANRLARRL
-2008 RKLTVGRDVPVGICM
+2008 QTLGAGQDIPVGVCM
-2023 DRSLEMVIALLGVLK
+2023 DRSLEMVTALLGILK

-2043 VPLDPDYPPER
+2043 VPLDPGYPAER
-2054 LASMI
+2054 LGMMI
-2059 NDAGSPVILTQTRL
+2059 NDAGTPFILTQSHL
-2073 KNCCLDAAEKVLC
+2073 ESSCVDAAGEVLC
-2086 LDADEFRAEE
+2086 LDTDECADEDDA
-2096 ETNLASGVRADDLA
+2096 NLAREGNADDLA
-2110 YVLYTSGST
+2110 YVMYTSGST
-2119 GAPKGVAVT
+2119 GTPKGVAVT

-2142 SFAADETFLQ
+2142 SFSAEEIFLQ

-2171 GGKLV
+2171 GAKLI
-2176 VMSPAQPS
+2176 VMPPAPPS

-2193 GHGVT
+2193 DHGIT

-2208 AMVDERLRDL
+2208 AMVDERLPDL
-2218 HPLRQLLAGG
+2218 RPLRQLLAGG

-2238 ALRELTETRLING
+2238 ALRELTGTRLING
-2251 YGPTEGTTFACCHTI
+2251 YGPTESTTFACCHTI
-2266 VPTTA
+2266 APEA
-2271 LEGSIP
+2271 PFDGSIP
-2277 IGKPIANTTAY
+2277 IGRPIANTTAY
-2288 ILDSRLQPV
+2288 ILDAQLQPA
-2297 PIGVTGELFIGGDG
+2297 PIGVTGELFLGGDG

-2322 TAQKFVSDPF
+2322 TSERFIADPF
-2332 SSEPDARLYQTGDL
+2332 ASEPNARLYQTGDL
-2346 AHWRDDG
+2346 ARWRGDG
-2353 AIEFLGRIDSQVKMR
+2353 TIEFLGRADSQVKLR
-2368 GFRIELGDIEN
+2368 GFRIELGEIEN
-2379 ALRQQANVLDAAVAV
+2379 ALRRQADVLDAAVAMRE
-2394 LDDTTGDKRLVA
+2394 DAPGEKRLVG
-2406 YVVRKPAAEVE
+2406 YVVRKPAAAVE
-2417 LWPSSPSSG
+2417 LWPSSSCSG

-2433 VLYAAMTHDKSR
+2433 VLYNAMASDKSR
-2445 HDLYERAFR
+2445 QDLYERAFQ
-2454 KIVRDKVVV
+2454 KLARDSVVV

-2475 MAVEAG
+2475 LAVEAG

-2491 ERPAQQAKALIKSLG
+2491 ERPAQQAKALVESLG

-2511 IVIHGRSQEIELPEK
+2511 VVIHGRSQEVELPEK
-2526 VDVCVSENVGHI
+2526 ADLCVSENVGHI
-2538 GGAEGCDILLNDARR
+2538 GGAEGCDVLLHDARR
-2553 FMKPDGVFIPHRC
+2553 FLQPDGVFVPQRC
-2566 VTRVAAIQ
+2566 ETHVAAIQ
-2574 MPDEF
+2574 LPDDF
-2579 LRNPTFAEL
+2579 LRDPAFAAV
-2588 GAYHAEQ
+2588 GANHAEQ

-2602 KYDLRLCVTGTSR
+2602 KYDLRLCVTGASR
-2615 EMLRSTA
+2615 EMLRSTSSV
-2622 DAFEDIDFT
+2622 FEDVDFT
-2631 QTAASSYERD
+2631 QDPVGRYERD
-2641 VRMKITH
+2641 LRLQITMT
-2648 SSRIDGLLLWLNLE
+2648 SRIDGFLLWLNLE
-2662 AAPGETLETLGR
+2662 AAPGETLQTLDR

-2680 VYLPVFYPGIDVSE
+2680 VYLPAFYPGIDVSE
-2694 GDEIIA
+2694 GDEIVA
-2700 TVRGALAENGLNR
+2700 TVRGKLAKNGLNR
-2713 DYRIDGRIRRMDGA
+2713 DYRIEGHIRREDA
-2727 EVRFS
+2727 EIPFS
-2732 FDSGHYKRAYK
+2732 FDSWHYKRVYK
-2743 SAPFYERLFQ
+2743 SSPFYERLFRG
-2753 DDTIRVTRD
+2753 DAIPVTREME
-2762 SGSSSQTAHLAELK
+2762 SSSQTAHLAELK
-2776 KRLPDY
+2776 NHLPEY

-2797 ANGKLDRSAL
+2797 SNGKLDRTAL
-2807 PTPKLSAAKAADSLV
+2807 PAPSPAAAKAGKSFV
-2822 APRTA
+2822 APATEL
-2827 VEEKVVAIWAGVL
+2827 EEKVAAIWAAVL
-2840 GVERVGAMENFFDL
+2840 GVEQVGTEDNFFDL

-2866 QLREALGEYVPL
+2866 QLREALGEHVPL
-2878 AIVFEAPTPGRMSEL
+2878 AVVFEAPTPGAMSEL
-2893 LEKKYPVAIARWTGR
+2893 LEKNYPVAIARWTGK
-2908 AAGASQSTP
+2908 AADLSRSAR
-2917 NGSERAL
+2917 NGSERAA
-2924 VEITATNGH
+2924 VEITTNGH
-2933 RSIRPGAEPSPAQTA
+2933 RTVPPGVEPGPAKPAASPGT
-2948 ATSAVP
+2948 
-2954 HPLAPIVVVNRESR
+2954 LAPIVPINRESR

>member
-1 MNNPE
+1 MNQHE
-6 PSLDGI
+6 SSLDGI

-18 GRFPK
+18 GRFPE

-47 QLAASGYDPKA
+47 QLATSGYDPKV

-138 RQRRDLMET
+138 KPRRDLMET

-185 SLVTVCVACQN
+185 SLVTVCVACQS

-222 QDGGMTS
+222 QEGSMTS

-234 RPFDAAASGTVFS
+234 RPFDAKASGTVFS
-247 SGGGVVVL
+247 SGAGVVVL
-255 KRLTDAIADCD
+255 KRLADAIADSD

-306 GVTADTISY
+306 GITADTISY

-330 LAGLTQAFRSTTD
+330 IAGLTQAFRATTA
-343 ARQFCALGS
+343 ARQFCAVGS

-372 ALALRHGQIPPSLH
+372 ALALRHRQLPPSLH
-386 CQTPNPALHLEESP
+386 CETPNPALNLEESP
-400 FYLNTEL
+400 FFLNTEL
-407 RPWPR
+407 RAWPSGA
-412 EKTPRRAGVSSF
+412 TPRRAGVSSF

-437 APAMPPTGASRVAE
+437 APELPPIGANRPAE
-451 VLVLSAKTAAALEKK
+451 VLVLSAKTASALEKK
-466 VADLAAHL
+466 AADLAAHL
-474 EVHSDQPLADVAF
+474 ETHSDQSLGDLAF
-487 TLQTGRQVF
+487 TLQTGRQLF

-502 VARTSAEAVTGLR
+502 VAATNVDAVAALR
-515 SPAKF
+515 GAAKF
-520 HRVEER
+520 HRVEDR
-526 RDTPVAFLFPG
+526 RDTAVAFLFPG

-549 HESEPVFRDA
+549 NESEPVFRDA
-559 LAECSELLR
+559 LAECAELLR
-568 PELGLDLRD
+568 PELELDLRD
-577 LLFSTDENAKGR
+577 LLFSTDDNAKAR

-594 FTQPAIFAVSYSL
+594 FTQPAIFAISYSL

-632 TLAGVFL
+632 TLAGIFS
-639 LADAAQLV
+639 LADAARLV
-647 AARARLVQELPG
+647 ATRARLVQELPG

-668 AEQAAEFLDEQVALA
+668 AEQASEFVNGEVSLA

-697 DAIANVE
+697 DAIAKVE
-704 AIFTERG
+704 AIFIGRG

-725 PMVEPAVKR
+725 AMVEPVVAR
-734 FAKMVRAIKLRAP
+734 FAEMVRAVKLSAP

-761 AEQATDPQYWANH
+761 AEQAIDPQYWANH

-781 VDAVGHLLEKDDH
+781 VDAVGRVLEKEGY

-802 QTLAQLS
+802 QTLAQLA
-809 RQHSAKTARH
+809 RQHSAKTPRH

-833 ALATALGK
+833 ALATALGR
-841 LWLVGVPID
+841 LWLAGVPLD
-850 WRAMSL
+850 WRALSL

-870 DRQRYFA
+870 ERQRYFA

-891 VDGEPPVEEIAAS
+891 VDGEPPVEELVSSAATS
-904 ATATRVEVSDVSRS
+904 RAEARDVSPS
-918 ETIEAPAVDDDSLL
+918 ETIEAAAVDDDSLL

-974 RKFGVAIT
+974 RKFGVPIT

-997 AHLALGRK
+997 AHLAVGRK
-1005 VPAQTAAIPTAVAR
+1005 VPAKKAATPIAAVPDKAR
-1019 DKTRS
+1019 S
-1024 NGAQASTVV
+1024 AVV
-1033 AHGPFRPLQRDL
+1033 AHGPFRPLQREL
-1045 GASLT
+1045 GATLT
-1050 ERQQRWLDDFISRY
+1050 ERQQRWLDDFIARY
-1064 NARTAA
+1064 AKRTAA
-1070 SKRYTQQHRHH
+1070 SKRYTQQNRRH

-1110 KLWDIDSNEW
+1110 KLLDIDGNEW
-1120 VDITLSFGAAMLG
+1120 TDITLSFGAAMLG
-1133 HQPPFVVEA
+1133 HQPAFVVEA

-1159 AGEVAALLC
+1159 TGEVAALLC

-1198 RSRIVYFRE
+1198 KPRIVYFRE

-1216 LGRATGSGVV
+1216 LGRAIASGVV
-1226 PIGPGIPPEAVANA
+1226 PIAPGIPPEAVANA
-1240 LILEYGDPRSL
+1240 IILEYGDPRSL
-1251 EIIAAHA
+1251 EIIASQA
-1258 NDIAAVLVEPVQ
+1258 NEIAAVLVEPVQ
-1270 SRRPGFQPREFLHEL
+1270 SRRPGFQPREFLQEL

-1307 ALGGAQEHFGVRADI
+1307 AIGGAQEYFGVKADI

-1355 GDGSFPETA
+1355 GDGSFPEAA

-1391 SGNALQKTLANQTTQ
+1391 SGNALQETLADQTTQ
-1406 MLTRVNEGLTGSPFL
+1406 MLTRVNDGLTGSPFL
-1421 TQHFASNWLLHTA
+1421 AQHFASNWLLQIA
-1434 PEFKYSALLFSLL
+1434 PEFKYSALLFALL

-1456 GRPCFLSTAHTKADV
+1456 GRPCFLSTAHTAADR
-1471 DKVVTAFAESVAELE
+1471 DKVVTAFGESVGELE
-1486 DVGFFTRTK
+1486 DAGFFSRAATAT
-1495 MSAVIPGP
+1495 AIPAASP
-1503 TAVSTE
+1503 ASETI
-1509 MPLTESQQEVWLVCQ
+1509 PLTESQQEVLLVCQ
-1524 QNPTASS
+1524 QSPTAST

-1545 NLAALRQAIQT
+1545 ELAALRQSIQT

-1562 ALRSTFSA
+1562 ALRSSFDSTN
-1570 TDETVTVAPT
+1570 ETVTVAST
-1580 LQLEVPFIDLSTLPD
+1580 LQLDVPFTDLSALAD
-1595 QQRDARFSAMRAA
+1595 QERDARFAAMRAA
-1608 EGSRVFDLTR
+1608 EGSRIFDLAR

-1653 LHELATLYL
+1653 LHELATIYS
-1662 ASCERRADSL
+1662 AIRESRTDAL
-1672 PEAMQMRDYQQW
+1672 PPAMQMREYQQW
-1684 EAEMLRSPEFAGEA
+1684 ETELLDSTEFAGEA
-1698 EFWIEKYRT
+1698 EFWLEKYRT
-1707 VPAPLELPG
+1707 VPPPLELPG
-1716 DRAYPAQRSYRG
+1716 DRTYPTQRSYRG
-1728 ASEIAVFPA
+1728 ASEVVIFPG
-1737 DMLPALARI
+1737 DILPALAKV

-1760 AYETLLFRLSGQND
+1760 AYETLLFRLSGEND

-1781 AGQNNAPKG
+1781 AGQNNASNG

-1803 RAQLNGAQTFACL
+1803 RAQLDGAQPFANL

-1827 FENRRATFGWLLQ
+1827 FENRRVTFGWLLQ
-1840 NIALPRMPGRVPLIP
+1840 NLALPRTPGRVPLIP

-1863 LSNIHFAG
+1863 LSDIRFSG
-1871 LAHRLDANPRSAFQ
+1871 LSHKLEANLRSAFQ

-1897 GLRIICNYNTDL
+1897 GLRLICNYNTDL
-1909 FDAATIRRWLGH
+1909 FGAATIRRWLGY
-1921 FRTLLGAVIA
+1921 FRNLLEAVIA
-1931 DPAQS
+1931 DPAQP
-1936 LERLSLF
+1936 LDQLRLLNE
-1943 GDDER
+1943 DER
-1948 KKLLVDWNGT
+1948 KKIVVEWNDT

-1963 RQASIHEIFEEQV
+1963 RDASIHELFENQARQTPSNVAVIFGN
-1976 RRAPTA
+1976 A
-1982 VAIVFEDRQLSYEE
+1982 QLSYDE
-1996 LNRRANRVARRL
+1996 LNRRANRLARRL
-2008 RKLTVGRDVPVGICM
+2008 QKLGVGRDVPVGVCM
-2023 DRSLEMVIALLGVLK
+2023 ERSLEMVTALLGVLK

-2043 VPLDPDYPPER
+2043 VPLDPAYPAER
-2054 LASMI
+2054 LAFMI
-2059 NDAGSPVILTQTRL
+2059 NDAGTPVILTQTRL
-2073 KNCCLDAAEKVLC
+2073 KNCCLDAADKVLC
-2086 LDADEFRAEE
+2086 LDAEQFADEEDM
-2096 ETNLASGVRADDLA
+2096 NLASEALPDDLA
-2110 YVLYTSGST
+2110 YLMYTSGST
-2119 GAPKGVAVT
+2119 GTPKGVAVP
-2128 HRGVVRLVKETDYA
+2128 HRGVVRLVKETNYA
-2142 SFAADETFLQ
+2142 SFSAEEIFLQ

-2162 FEIWGALLN
+2162 FEVWGALLN
-2171 GGKLV
+2171 GSKLV
-2176 VMSPAQPS
+2176 VMAATKPS
-2184 LEEIGSAIR
+2184 LEEIGNAISR
-2193 GHGVT
+2193 HNVT

-2208 AMVDERLRDL
+2208 AMVDERVQDLR
-2218 HPLRQLLAGG
+2218 PLRQLLAGG
-2228 DVLSVPHVRK
+2228 DVLSIPHVRK
-2238 ALRELTETRLING
+2238 ALRELTNTRLING
-2251 YGPTEGTTFACCHTI
+2251 YGPTESTTFACCHTI
-2266 VPTTA
+2266 TPDA
-2271 LEGSIP
+2271 PLDGSIS

-2288 ILDSRLQPV
+2288 ILDSKLQPV
-2297 PIGVTGELFIGGDG
+2297 AIGVTGDLFIGGDG
-2311 LARGYWRRPEL
+2311 LARGYWRKPEL
-2322 TAQKFVSDPF
+2322 TAEKFINDPF

-2346 AHWRDDG
+2346 ARWRDDG
-2353 AIEFLGRIDSQVKMR
+2353 TIEFLGRADSQVKLR
-2368 GFRIELGDIEN
+2368 GFRIELGEIEN
-2379 ALRQQANVLDAAVAV
+2379 ALKQQADVLDGAVV
-2394 LDDTTGDKRLVA
+2394 VREDTPGEKRLVA
-2406 YVVRKPAAEVE
+2406 YVVRKPAAAVE

-2433 VLYAAMTHDKSR
+2433 VLYTAMTYDKSR

-2454 KIVRDKVVV
+2454 KMARDKVVV

-2475 MAVEAG
+2475 MAIEAG

-2491 ERPAQQAKALIKSLG
+2491 ERPAEQAKALIESLG

-2511 IVIHGRSQEIELPEK
+2511 VVIHGRSQEIRLPEK
-2526 VDVCVSENVGHI
+2526 ADLCVSENVGHI
-2538 GGAEGCDILLNDARR
+2538 GGAEGCDVLLNDARR
-2553 FMKPDGVFIPHRC
+2553 FMQPHGIFVPQRC
-2566 VTRVAAIQ
+2566 ETRMAAIQ

-2579 LRNPTFAEL
+2579 LRDPAFDEL

-2615 EMLRSTA
+2615 EMLRSTV
-2622 DAFEDIDFT
+2622 DVFEDLDFT
-2631 QTAASSYERD
+2631 QAPASNYQRE
-2641 VRMKITH
+2641 VRMKIART
-2648 SSRIDGLLLWLNLE
+2648 SRIDGFLLWLNLE

-2680 VYLPVFYPGIDVSE
+2680 VYLPAFYPGLHVSE
-2694 GDEIIA
+2694 DDEIIA

-2713 DYRIDGRIRRMDGA
+2713 DYRIQGRVSRQKDKDVEFA
-2727 EVRFS
+2727 
-2732 FDSGHYKRAYK
+2732 FDSWHYKPVYK
-2743 SAPFYERLFQ
+2743 GASFYERLFR
-2753 DDTIRVTRD
+2753 DDTIRVTQD
-2762 SGSSSQTAHLAELK
+2762 SGAQTAHLVELK

-2797 ANGKLDRSAL
+2797 PNGKLDRNAL
-2807 PTPKLSAAKAADSLV
+2807 PAPNLSASKSADGFAA
-2822 APRTA
+2822 PKTA
-2827 VEEKVVAIWAGVL
+2827 VEEKLTAIWSGVL
-2840 GVERVGAMENFFDL
+2840 GVERIGSSDNFFDL

-2866 QLREALGEYVPL
+2866 QLREALGEHVSL
-2878 AIVFEAPTPGRMSEL
+2878 AVVFEAPTAGAMAEL
-2893 LEKKYPVAIARWTGR
+2893 LERNYPAAVARWTGQTP
-2908 AAGASQSTP
+2908 GASRLPRS
-2917 NGSERAL
+2917 GSHRQPGEL
-2924 VEITATNGH
+2924 VETNGH
-2933 RSIRPGAEPSPAQTA
+2933 RSIRPETELSPAKPA
-2948 ATSAVP
+2948 SASTQP
-2954 HPLAPIVVVNRESR
+2954 GPLAPIVAVNRESR

>member
-1 MNNPE
+1 MNQHE

-12 AIIGLE
+12 AIIGLD
-18 GRFPK
+18 GRFPE

-47 QLAASGYDPKA
+47 QLAASGYDPKV
-58 LRALP
+58 LRTLP

-76 WFDRAFFGV
+76 WFDRSFFGV

-138 RQRRDLMET
+138 RPRRDLMET

-185 SLVTVCVACQN
+185 SLVTVCVACQS

-222 QDGGMTS
+222 QEGSMTS

-234 RPFDAAASGTVFS
+234 RPFDAKASGTVFS
-247 SGGGVVVL
+247 SGAGVVVL
-255 KRLTDAIADCD
+255 KRLAEAIADGD

-306 GVTADTISY
+306 GITADTISY

-330 LAGLTQAFRSTTD
+330 IAGLTQAFRSTTA
-343 ARQFCALGS
+343 ARQFCAVGS

-372 ALALRHGQIPPSLH
+372 ALALRHRQIPPSLH
-386 CQTPNPALHLEESP
+386 CETPNPALNLEESP
-400 FYLNTEL
+400 FFLNTEL
-407 RPWPR
+407 RAWPSGD
-412 EKTPRRAGVSSF
+412 TPRRAGVSSF

-437 APAMPPTGASRVAE
+437 APELPPTGANRAAE
-451 VLVLSAKTAAALEKK
+451 VLVFSAKTASALEKK
-466 VADLAAHL
+466 AADLALHL
-474 EVHSDQPLADVAF
+474 ETHSDQSLGDLAF
-487 TLQTGRQVF
+487 TLQTGRQLF

-502 VARTSAEAVTGLR
+502 VAATNADAVAALQGA
-515 SPAKF
+515 AKL
-520 HRVEER
+520 HRVEDR
-526 RDTPVAFLFPG
+526 RDTQVAFLFPG

-549 HESEPVFRDA
+549 NETEPVFHDA
-559 LAECSELLR
+559 LAECAELLR
-568 PELGLDLRD
+568 PELELDLRD
-577 LLFSTDENAKGR
+577 LLFSTDDNAKER

-594 FTQPAIFAVSYSL
+594 FTQPTIFAISYSL

-632 TLAGVFL
+632 TLAGIFS
-639 LADAAQLV
+639 LADAARLV
-647 AARARLVQELPG
+647 ATRARLVQELPG

-668 AEQAAEFLDEQVALA
+668 AEQASEFVNGEVSLA

-697 DAIANVE
+697 DAIARVE
-704 AIFTERG
+704 AIFIGRG

-725 PMVEPAVKR
+725 AMVEPVVAR
-734 FAKMVRAIKLRAP
+734 FAEMVRAVKLNAP

-781 VDAVGHLLEKDDH
+781 VDAVGRVLEKDGY

-802 QTLAQLS
+802 QTLAQLA
-809 RQHSAKTARH
+809 RQHSAKTPRH

-833 ALATALGK
+833 ALATALGR
-841 LWLVGVPID
+841 LWLAGVPID
-850 WRAMSL
+850 WLAMSL
-856 GQVRRRV
+856 GHVRRRV

-870 DRQRYFA
+870 ERQRYFA
-877 DLPAGQPLPLTTAA
+877 DLPTGQPMPLTTAA
-891 VDGEPPVEEIAAS
+891 VDGEPPVDELVSSA
-904 ATATRVEVSDVSRS
+904 ATARTEARDVSPS
-918 ETIEAPAVDDDSLL
+918 ETIEAPAADDDSLL

-974 RKFGVAIT
+974 RKFGVPIT
-982 FRQLLKDLGTLEALA
+982 FRQLLKDLGTIEALA
-997 AHLALGRK
+997 AHLAVGRK
-1005 VPAQTAAIPTAVAR
+1005 VPAKKTTAPIATVPDKAR
-1019 DKTRS
+1019 
-1024 NGAQASTVV
+1024 STVV
-1033 AHGPFRPLQRDL
+1033 AHGPFRPLQREL

-1050 ERQQRWLDDFISRY
+1050 ERQQRWLDAFIARY
-1064 NARTAA
+1064 AKRTAA
-1070 SKRYTQQHRHH
+1070 SKRYTQQHRRH

-1110 KLWDIDSNEW
+1110 KLLDIDGNEW
-1120 VDITLSFGAAMLG
+1120 TDITLSFGAAMLG
-1133 HQPPFVVEA
+1133 HQPAFVVEA

-1159 AGEVAALLC
+1159 TGEVAALLC

-1198 RSRIVYFRE
+1198 KPRIVYFRE

-1216 LGRATGSGVV
+1216 LGRAIASGVV
-1226 PIGPGIPPEAVANA
+1226 PIAPGIPPEAVANA
-1240 LILEYGDPRSL
+1240 IILEYGDPRSL
-1251 EIIAAHA
+1251 EIIASQA
-1258 NDIAAVLVEPVQ
+1258 NEIAAVLVEPVQ
-1270 SRRPGFQPREFLHEL
+1270 SRRPGFQPREFLQEL

-1307 ALGGAQEHFGVRADI
+1307 AIGGAQEYFGVKADI

-1355 GDGSFPETA
+1355 GDGSFPEAA

-1391 SGNALQKTLANQTTQ
+1391 SGNALQQTLADQTTQ
-1406 MLTRVNEGLTGSPFL
+1406 MLTRVNDGLTGSPFL
-1421 TQHFASNWLLHTA
+1421 AQHFASNWLLQIA
-1434 PEFKYSALLFSLL
+1434 PEFKYSALLFALL

-1456 GRPCFLSTAHTKADV
+1456 GRPCFLSTAHTAADR
-1471 DKVVTAFAESVAELE
+1471 DKVVTAFGESVAELE
-1486 DVGFFTRTK
+1486 DAGFFART
-1495 MSAVIPGP
+1495 A
-1503 TAVSTE
+1503 TAVPAASPASETI
-1509 MPLTESQQEVWLVCQ
+1509 PLTESQQEVLLVCQ
-1524 QNPTASS
+1524 QSPTAST

-1545 NLAALRQAIQT
+1545 DLSALRQSIQT

-1562 ALRSTFSA
+1562 ALRSSFDA
-1570 TDETVTVAPT
+1570 TNETVTVAPT
-1580 LQLEVPFIDLSTLPD
+1580 LQLEVPFTDLSAPAD
-1595 QQRDARFSAMRAA
+1595 QERDARFSAMRAA
-1608 EGSRVFDLTR
+1608 EGSRVFDLAR

-1653 LHELATLYL
+1653 LHELATIYS
-1662 ASCERRADSL
+1662 AIRESRTDAL
-1672 PEAMQMRDYQQW
+1672 PAAMQMREYQQW
-1684 EAEMLRSPEFAGEA
+1684 ETDMLGSPEFAGEA
-1698 EFWIEKYRT
+1698 EFWLEKYRT
-1707 VPAPLELPG
+1707 VPPPLELPG
-1716 DRAYPAQRSYRG
+1716 DRAYPTQRSYRG
-1728 ASEIAVFPA
+1728 ASEIAIFPA
-1737 DMLPALARI
+1737 DILPALAKV

-1781 AGQNNAPKG
+1781 AGQNNAPNG

-1803 RAQLNGAQTFACL
+1803 RAQLDGAQAFADL
-1816 LKETQDTVLEA
+1816 LKTTQDTVLEA
-1827 FENRRATFGWLLQ
+1827 FENRRVTFGWLLQ
-1840 NIALPRMPGRVPLIP
+1840 NLALPRTSGRVPLIP

-1863 LSNIHFAG
+1863 LSDIRFSG
-1871 LAHRLDANPRSAFQ
+1871 LTHKLEANPRSAFQ

-1909 FDAATIRRWLGH
+1909 FEAATIRRWLGH
-1921 FRTLLGAVIA
+1921 FRNLLEAVIA
-1931 DPAQS
+1931 NPTQPLDQ
-1936 LERLSLF
+1936 LRLLN
-1943 GDDER
+1943 DDER
-1948 KKLLVDWNGT
+1948 KKIVVEWNDT

-1963 RQASIHEIFEEQV
+1963 RDASIHDLFAKQTQQTPSNV
-1976 RRAPTA
+1976 A
-1982 VAIVFEDRQLSYEE
+1982 VVFGNAQLSYDE
-1996 LNRRANRVARRL
+1996 LNRRANRLARRL
-2008 RKLTVGRDVPVGICM
+2008 QKLGVGRDVPVGVCM
-2023 DRSLEMVIALLGVLK
+2023 ERSLEMVTALLGILK

-2043 VPLDPDYPPER
+2043 VPLDPAYPAER
-2054 LASMI
+2054 LAFMI
-2059 NDAGSPVILTQTRL
+2059 NDAGTPVILTQTRL
-2073 KNCCLDAAEKVLC
+2073 KNCCLDAADKVLC
-2086 LDADEFRAEE
+2086 LDAEQFADEDD
-2096 ETNLASGVRADDLA
+2096 TNLASETRPDDLA
-2110 YVLYTSGST
+2110 YVMYTSGST
-2119 GAPKGVAVT
+2119 GTPKGVAVT
-2128 HRGVVRLVKETDYA
+2128 HRGVVRLVKETNYA
-2142 SFAADETFLQ
+2142 SFSAEEIFLQ

-2176 VMSPAQPS
+2176 VMPPAQPS
-2184 LEEIGSAIR
+2184 LEEIGNAIR
-2193 GHGVT
+2193 QHGIT
-2198 TLWLTSGLFN
+2198 TLWLTAGLFN
-2208 AMVDERLRDL
+2208 AMVDERVQDLR
-2218 HPLRQLLAGG
+2218 PLRQLLAGG
-2228 DVLSVPHVRK
+2228 DVLSIPHVRK
-2238 ALRELTETRLING
+2238 ALQELTSTRLING
-2251 YGPTEGTTFACCHTI
+2251 YGPTESTTFACCHVI
-2266 VPTTA
+2266 ASDAA
-2271 LEGSIP
+2271 LNGSIP

-2288 ILDSRLQPV
+2288 ILDSKLQPV

-2311 LARGYWRRPEL
+2311 LARGYWRKPEL
-2322 TAQKFVSDPF
+2322 TAEKFISDPF

-2346 AHWRDDG
+2346 ARWRDDG
-2353 AIEFLGRIDSQVKMR
+2353 TIEFLGRTDFQVKLR
-2368 GFRIELGDIEN
+2368 GFRIELGEIEN
-2379 ALRQQANVLDAAVAV
+2379 ALKQQADVLDGAVV
-2394 LDDTTGDKRLVA
+2394 VREDTPGEKRLVA
-2406 YVVRKPAAEVE
+2406 YVVRKPAAAVE

-2433 VLYAAMTHDKSR
+2433 VLYTAMTYDKSR

-2454 KIVRDKVVV
+2454 KIARDKVVV

-2475 MAVEAG
+2475 MAIEAG

-2491 ERPAQQAKALIKSLG
+2491 ERPAEQAKALVESLG

-2511 IVIHGRSQEIELPEK
+2511 VVIHGRSQEIKLPEK
-2526 VDVCVSENVGHI
+2526 ADLCVSENVGHI
-2538 GGAEGCDILLNDARR
+2538 GGAEGCDVLLNDARR
-2553 FMKPDGVFIPHRC
+2553 FMQPHGIFVPQRC
-2566 VTRVAAIQ
+2566 ETRMAAIQ

-2579 LRNPTFAEL
+2579 LRDPAFDEL

-2602 KYDLRLCVTGTSR
+2602 KYDLRLCATGTSR
-2615 EMLRSTA
+2615 EMLRSTV
-2622 DAFEDIDFT
+2622 DVFEDLDFT
-2631 QTAASSYERD
+2631 QAPASNYQRE
-2641 VRMKITH
+2641 VRMKITRT
-2648 SSRIDGLLLWLNLE
+2648 SRIDGFLLWLNLE
-2662 AAPGETLETLGR
+2662 AAPGEILETLGR

-2680 VYLPVFYPGIDVSE
+2680 VYLPAFYPGLDVSE
-2694 GDEIIA
+2694 DDEIIA

-2713 DYRIDGRIRRMDGA
+2713 DYRIQGRVSRQKDKDV
-2727 EVRFS
+2727 EFV
-2732 FDSGHYKRAYK
+2732 FDSWHYKPVYK
-2743 SAPFYERLFQ
+2743 GAPFYEQLFR
-2753 DDTIRVTRD
+2753 DDTIRVTQE
-2762 SGSSSQTAHLAELK
+2762 SGAQTAHLAELK

-2782 MVPSAIVTLPALPRT
+2782 MVPTAIVTLPALPRT
-2797 ANGKLDRSAL
+2797 PNGKLDRHAL
-2807 PTPKLSAAKAADSLV
+2807 PAPNLSAPKSADSFA
-2822 APRTA
+2822 APKTA
-2827 VEEKVVAIWAGVL
+2827 IEEKLTAIWSGVL
-2840 GVERVGAMENFFDL
+2840 GVERIGASDNFFDL

-2866 QLREALGEYVPL
+2866 QLRDALGEHVSL
-2878 AIVFEAPTPGRMSEL
+2878 AIVFEAPTAGAMAEL
-2893 LEKKYPVAIARWTGR
+2893 LEKNYPDAIARWTGQ
-2908 AAGASQSTP
+2908 AAGASRLP
-2917 NGSERAL
+2917 RNGSRREP
-2924 VEITATNGH
+2924 VEVAETNGH
-2933 RSIRPGAEPSPAQTA
+2933 RSIRPEPELSA
-2948 ATSAVP
+2948 AKPVSTSTQP
-2954 HPLAPIVVVNRESR
+2954 GPLAPIVAVNRESR

>member
-1 MNNPE
+1 MNSPE

-18 GRFPK
+18 GRFPE
-23 ARNAAEFWRNLVE
+23 ARNATEFWRNLVE

-76 WFDRAFFGV
+76 WFDRAFFGI

-98 VFLEIAWAALED
+98 IFLEIAWAALED

-117 YPGLIGLFAGT
+117 YRGLIGLFAGT

-138 RQRRDLMET
+138 RPRRDLMET

-153 VIANEKDFLTN
+153 IIANEKDFLTN

-185 SLVTVCVACQN
+185 SLVTVCVACQS

-222 QDGGMTS
+222 QEGSMTS

-234 RPFDAAASGTVFS
+234 RPFDANASGTVFS
-247 SGGGVVVL
+247 SGAGLVVL
-255 KRLTDAIADCD
+255 KRLADAIADCD

-330 LAGLTQAFRSTTD
+330 IAGLTQAFRATTA
-343 ARQFCALGS
+343 ARQFCAVGS

-386 CQTPNPALHLEESP
+386 CETPNPALNLDESP
-400 FYLNTEL
+400 FFLNTEL
-407 RPWPR
+407 RSWPR
-412 EKTPRRAGVSSF
+412 GDTPRRAGVSSF

-437 APAMPPTGASRVAE
+437 APELLRTGANRAAE
-451 VLVLSAKTAAALEKK
+451 VLVFSAKTASALEKK
-466 VADLAAHL
+466 AADLAEHL
-474 EVHSDQPLADVAF
+474 ETNSDGSLAEVAF
-487 TLQTGRQVF
+487 TLQTGRQLF
-496 QHRRAV
+496 QHRRAI
-502 VARTSAEAVTGLR
+502 VAATNAEAAAALR
-515 SPAKF
+515 GAAKL
-520 HRVEER
+520 HRVEDR
-526 RDTPVAFLFPG
+526 RNTQVAFLFPG

-549 HESEPVFRDA
+549 HETEPVFRDA
-559 LAECSELLR
+559 LAECAELLR
-568 PELGLDLRD
+568 PELELDLRD
-577 LLFSTDENAKGR
+577 LLFSTEDNAKAR

-594 FTQPAIFAVSYSL
+594 FTQPAIFSVSYSL

-632 TLAGVFL
+632 TLAGVFS
-639 LADAAQLV
+639 LADATRLV
-647 AARARLVQELPG
+647 ATRARLVQELPG

-668 AEQAAEFLDEQVALA
+668 AEQAAEFLNEQVSLA

-697 DAIANVE
+697 KAIATVE
-704 AIFTERG
+704 AIFSERG

-725 PMVEPAVKR
+725 AMVEPVVER
-734 FAKMVRAIKLRAP
+734 FAEMVRAVKLRAP
-747 ALPIVSCVTGDFLT
+747 TVPIVSCVTGDILT
-761 AEQATDPQYWANH
+761 TEQATDPQYWANH

-781 VDAVGHLLEKDDH
+781 VDAVGCVLAKDGY

-802 QTLAQLS
+802 QTLAQLA
-809 RQHSAKTARH
+809 RQHSAKTPRH
-819 EIVHSLAE
+819 EIFHSLAE

-833 ALATALGK
+833 ALATALGR
-841 LWLVGVPID
+841 LWLAGVPID
-850 WRAMSL
+850 WRALSL
-856 GQVRRRV
+856 GQGRRRV
-863 SLPSYPF
+863 SLPAYPF
-870 DRQRYFA
+870 ERQRYFA

-891 VDGEPPVEEIAAS
+891 VDGEPPVEEVALS
-904 ATATRVEVSDVSRS
+904 ATAIRVDASDVSQS
-918 ETIEAPAVDDDSLL
+918 ETIEAPGVDDDSLL

-946 LATAPAN
+946 LATAPVN

-974 RKFGVAIT
+974 RKFGVPIT

-1005 VPAQTAAIPTAVAR
+1005 GNATTATAPATAAR

-1024 NGAQASTVV
+1024 NGAKSSTIV
-1033 AHGPFRPLQRDL
+1033 AHGPFRPVQREL

-1050 ERQQRWLDDFISRY
+1050 ERQQRWLDDFIARY
-1064 NARTAA
+1064 AERTAA
-1070 SKRYTQQHRHH
+1070 SKRYTQQHRRH

-1110 KLWDIDSNEW
+1110 KLWDIDGNEW
-1120 VDITLSFGAAMLG
+1120 TDITLSFGAAMLG

-1142 ITAQLAR
+1142 ITTQLAR

-1198 RSRIVYFRE
+1198 RSRIVYFRD

-1226 PIGPGIPPEAVANA
+1226 PIAPGIPPEAVANA
-1240 LILEYGDPRSL
+1240 LILDYGDPRSL

-1258 NDIAAVLVEPVQ
+1258 NEIAAVLVEPVQ

-1285 RALTAR
+1285 RTLTAR

-1307 ALGGAQEHFGVRADI
+1307 ALGGAQEHFGVKADI
-1322 ATYGK
+1322 ATFGK

-1355 GDGSFPETA
+1355 GDGSFPEAA

-1391 SGNALQKTLANQTTQ
+1391 NGNALQETLADQTMQ

-1421 TQHFASNWLLHTA
+1421 TQHFTSNWLLHTA
-1434 PEFKYSALLFSLL
+1434 PEFKYSALLFALL

-1456 GRPCFLSTAHTKADV
+1456 GRPCFLSTAHTTADV
-1471 DKVVTAFAESVAELE
+1471 EKVVVAFRESVAELE
-1486 DVGFFTRTK
+1486 DAGFFSRT
-1495 MSAVIPGP
+1495 STAAVIPVAPG
-1503 TAVSTE
+1503 ALDKI
-1509 MPLTESQQEVWLVCQ
+1509 PLTESQQEVWLVCQ
-1524 QNPTASS
+1524 QSPTASS

-1540 LDGSL
+1540 LEGSL
-1545 NLAALRQAIQT
+1545 HLAALRQAIQT

-1562 ALRSTFSA
+1562 ALRSTFNP
-1570 TDETVTVAPT
+1570 TDESVTIALT
-1580 LQLEVPFIDLSTLPD
+1580 LQLDVPVTDLSTLSD
-1595 QQRDARFSAMRAA
+1595 QERDTRFSAMRAA

-1627 KLAPERH
+1627 KLGAEKH

-1653 LHELATLYL
+1653 LHELAKIYS
-1662 ASCERRADSL
+1662 AIRESRADAL
-1672 PEAMQMRDYQQW
+1672 PAALQMREYQQW
-1684 EAEMLRSPEFAGEA
+1684 ETEMLRSPEFAGEA
-1698 EFWIEKYRT
+1698 EFWLEKYRT
-1707 VPAPLELPG
+1707 VPSPLELPG

-1728 ASEIAVFPA
+1728 ASEIAIFPA
-1737 DMLPALARI
+1737 DVLPALARV

-1752 TLFSVLLA
+1752 TLFSVLLS

-1781 AGQNNAPKG
+1781 AGQNNAPNG

-1803 RAQLNGAQTFACL
+1803 RAQLDGTQTFACL

-1840 NIALPRMPGRVPLIP
+1840 NLVLPRTPGRVPLIP

-1863 LSNIHFAG
+1863 LSDIHFAG
-1871 LAHRLDANPRSAFQ
+1871 LAHRLEANPRSAFQ

-1921 FRTLLGAVIA
+1921 FRTLLEAVIA
-1931 DPAQS
+1931 DPAQP
-1936 LERLSLF
+1936 LDQLPLL
-1943 GDDER
+1943 GDGER
-1948 KKLLVDWNGT
+1948 KKVLVEWNDT

-1963 RQASIHEIFEEQV
+1963 RDATIQKLFEEQA
-1976 RRAPTA
+1976 RRTPSA
-1982 VAIVFEDRQLSYEE
+1982 VAVVFQDAQLGYEE
-1996 LNRRANRVARRL
+1996 LNRCANRLARRL
-2008 RKLTVGRDVPVGICM
+2008 QKLGVGRDVPVGVCM
-2023 DRSLEMVIALLGVLK
+2023 DRSSEMVVALLSILK

-2043 VPLDPDYPPER
+2043 VPLDPAYPAER
-2054 LASMI
+2054 LAWMI
-2059 NDAGSPVILTQTRL
+2059 RDAGMSVILTHSRV
-2073 KNCCLDAAEKVLC
+2073 KNCCPDFAGQLLC
-2086 LDADEFRAEE
+2086 LDTDDFAGEKSA
-2096 ETNLASGVRADDLA
+2096 NLASKARADDLA
-2110 YVLYTSGST
+2110 YVMYTSGST
-2119 GAPKGVAVT
+2119 GEPKGVAVP
-2128 HRGVVRLVKETDYA
+2128 HRAVIRLVKETNYA
-2142 SFAADETFLQ
+2142 CFAPDETFLQ

-2176 VMSPAQPS
+2176 VMPPVQPS

-2193 GHGVT
+2193 EHGVT

-2208 AMVDERLRDL
+2208 AMVDERLHDL
-2218 HPLRQLLAGG
+2218 RPLRQLLAGG
-2228 DVLSVPHVRK
+2228 DVLSALHVRK
-2238 ALRELTETRLING
+2238 AMRALTETRLING
-2251 YGPTEGTTFACCHTI
+2251 YGPTESTTFACCHAI
-2266 VPTTA
+2266 SPDG
-2271 LEGSIP
+2271 LLDGSVP
-2277 IGKPIANTTAY
+2277 IGRPIANTTAY
-2288 ILDSRLQPV
+2288 ILDSKLQPV
-2297 PIGVTGELFIGGDG
+2297 PIGVTGELFLGGDG
-2311 LARGYWRRPEL
+2311 LARGYWRKPEL
-2322 TAQKFVSDPF
+2322 TGQKFISDPF
-2332 SSEPDARLYQTGDL
+2332 SNEPDARLYQTGDL
-2346 AHWRDDG
+2346 ARWRDDG
-2353 AIEFLGRIDSQVKMR
+2353 TIEFLGRADSQVKLR
-2368 GFRIELGDIEN
+2368 GFRIELGEIEN
-2379 ALRQQANVLDAAVAV
+2379 ALRQQTDVLDAVVAV
-2394 LDDTTGDKRLVA
+2394 REDTPGDKRLVA
-2406 YVVRKPAAEVE
+2406 YVVRKPAAAVE

-2433 VLYAAMTHDKSR
+2433 VLYTAMTYDKSR

-2454 KIVRDKVVV
+2454 KLARDKVVV

-2491 ERPAQQAKALIKSLG
+2491 ERPAQQAKSLIESLG

-2511 IVIHGRSQEIELPEK
+2511 VVIQGRSQDITLPEK
-2526 VDVCVSENVGHI
+2526 VDICVSENVGHI
-2538 GGAEGCDILLNDARR
+2538 GGAEGCDVLLHDARR
-2553 FMKPDGVFIPHRC
+2553 FMRPDGVFVPHRC
-2566 VTRVAAIQ
+2566 ETRAAAIQ

-2579 LRNPTFAEL
+2579 LRDPAFDEL

-2602 KYDLRLCVTGTSR
+2602 KYDLRLCATGTSR
-2615 EMLRSTA
+2615 AMLRSTA
-2622 DAFEDIDFT
+2622 DVFEDLDFT
-2631 QTAASSYERD
+2631 QSPASRYERD

-2648 SSRIDGLLLWLNLE
+2648 TSRIDGFLLWLNLE
-2662 AAPGETLETLGR
+2662 AAPGSTLETLGR

-2680 VYLPVFYPGIDVSE
+2680 VYLPTFYPGIDVSE

-2700 TVRGALAENGLNR
+2700 TVRGALAENGINR
-2713 DYRIDGRIRRMDGA
+2713 DYRIEGRVTRQKGEDVEFA
-2727 EVRFS
+2727 
-2732 FDSGHYKRAYK
+2732 FDSWHYKRVYK
-2743 SAPFYERLFQ
+2743 SAPFYERLFR

-2807 PTPKLSAAKAADSLV
+2807 PAPNAPATKPADSFV
-2822 APRTA
+2822 APRTV
-2827 VEEKVVAIWAGVL
+2827 VEEKVAAIWAGVL
-2840 GVERVGAMENFFDL
+2840 GVEQVGTMDNFFDL

-2866 QLREALGEYVPL
+2866 QLREALGEHVSL
-2878 AIVFEAPTPGRMSEL
+2878 AIVFEAPTPATMSEL
-2893 LEKKYPVAIARWTGR
+2893 LEKNYPVAIERWTGR
-2908 AAGASQSTP
+2908 AADASRSTQ
-2917 NGSERAL
+2917 NGSEREP

-2933 RSIRPGAEPSPAQTA
+2933 RSVRPVVEPSPAATSTA
-2948 ATSAVP
+2948 AR
-2954 HPLAPIVVVNRESR
+2954 PLAPIVAVNRESR
-2968 RARRP
+2968 RVRRP

>member
-1 MNNPE
+1 MNHSE

-18 GRFPK
+18 GRFPE
-23 ARNAAEFWRNLVE
+23 ARNATEFWKNLVE
-36 GKDCITRFTDE
+36 GKDCITRFTDD

-76 WFDRAFFGV
+76 WFDRAFFGI

-110 AGCDPST
+110 ASCDPST

-128 SNSTYYPYFV
+128 SNSTYYQYFV

-185 SLVTVCVACQN
+185 SLVTVCVACQS

-222 QDGGMTS
+222 QEGSMTS

-247 SGGGVVVL
+247 SGAGVVVL
-255 KRLTDAIADCD
+255 KRLADAIADCD

-279 DGSAKVSFAAP
+279 DGSSKVSFAAP

-330 LAGLTQAFRSTTD
+330 LAGLTQAFRATTD

-386 CQTPNPALHLEESP
+386 CPAPNPALHLEESP

-412 EKTPRRAGVSSF
+412 GNEPRRAGVSSF

-431 HVVLEE
+431 HIVLEE
-437 APAMPPTGASRVAE
+437 APELPLTSANRAAE
-451 VLVLSAKTAAALEKK
+451 VLVISAKTASALEKRA
-466 VADLAAHL
+466 ADLAEYL
-474 EVHSDQPLADVAF
+474 ELHAEQSLADIAF

-502 VARTSAEAVTGLR
+502 VAGASAEAITALR
-515 SPAKF
+515 GPAKI

-549 HESEPVFRDA
+549 NESEPVFRDA
-559 LAECSELLR
+559 LAECAELLR
-568 PELGLDLRD
+568 PELELDLRD
-577 LLFSTDENAKGR
+577 LLFSTDEDAKAR

-594 FTQPAIFAVSYSL
+594 FTQPAIFAISYSL
-607 ARLWMSWGLKPSA
+607 ARLWMSWGLKPAA
-620 LIGHSV
+620 LVGHSV

-632 TLAGVFL
+632 TLAGVFS

-647 AARARLVQELPG
+647 AARARLVQELPA

-668 AEQAAEFLDEQVALA
+668 AEQAAEFLNEEVALA

-697 DAIANVE
+697 EAIGKVE

-725 PMVEPAVKR
+725 PMVEPAVEQ
-734 FAKMVRAIKLRAP
+734 FARLVRGIKLRAP
-747 ALPIVSCVTGDFLT
+747 ALPVVSCVTGDFLT

-781 VDAVGHLLEKDDH
+781 IDAVGHVLEKDC

-802 QTLAQLS
+802 QTLAQLA
-809 RQHSAKTARH
+809 RQHPAKTPRH

-827 ETDENE
+827 DTDEN
-833 ALATALGK
+833 AAVATALGR
-841 LWLVGVPID
+841 LWLAGVPIG
-850 WRAMSL
+850 WREVSL

-863 SLPSYPF
+863 SLPAYPF

-891 VDGEPPVEEIAAS
+891 VDGEPPVEEVPAS
-904 ATATRVEVSDVSRS
+904 SVPART
-918 ETIEAPAVDDDSLL
+918 EAPAASPSKPIEQPAGDDNSMLA
-932 VELRQLLGDLSGAD
+932 ELRQLLGDLSGAD
-946 LATAPAN
+946 LATAPVN
-953 ANILELGF
+953 ASILELGF

-974 RKFGVAIT
+974 RKFGVQISL
-982 FRQLLKDLGTLEALA
+982 RQLLKDLGTLESLA
-997 AHLALGRK
+997 AHLSGGRK
-1005 VPAQTAAIPTAVAR
+1005 ARLQTASSAEPAKG
-1019 DKTRS
+1019 KTSS
-1024 NGAQASTVV
+1024 NGAKSSHVV
-1033 AHGPFRPLQRDL
+1033 AHGPFRPLQREL
-1045 GASLT
+1045 GAKLT
-1050 ERQQRWLDDFISRY
+1050 ERQKRWLDDFINRY
-1064 NARTAA
+1064 NKRTAA
-1070 SKRYTQQHRHH
+1070 SKRYTQQHRRH

-1091 KQAWKEIVY
+1091 KQEWKEIVY

-1110 KLWDIDSNEW
+1110 NLWDIDGTEW
-1120 VDITLSFGAAMLG
+1120 LDITLSFGAAMLG

-1159 AGEVAALLC
+1159 TGEVAALLC

-1185 MSGALR
+1185 MSGAMR

-1216 LGRATGSGVV
+1216 LGRPTPNGAM
-1226 PIGPGIPPEAVANA
+1226 PIAPGIPPEAVANA
-1240 LILEYGDPRSL
+1240 LILDYGDPRSL

-1258 NDIAAVLVEPVQ
+1258 DEIAAVLVEPVQ
-1270 SRRPGFQPREFLHEL
+1270 SRRPGLQPREFLQEL

-1307 ALGGAQEHFGVRADI
+1307 ALGGAQEHFGVKADI

-1355 GDGSFPETA
+1355 GDGSFPEAA

-1391 SGNALQKTLANQTTQ
+1391 SGNALQQTLADQTAQ
-1406 MLTRVNEGLTGSPFL
+1406 MLARVNEGLIGSPFQA
-1421 TQHFASNWLLHTA
+1421 QHFASNWLLHVA
-1434 PEFKYSALLFSLL
+1434 PEFKYSALLFALL

-1456 GRPCFLSTAHTKADV
+1456 GRPCFLSTAHTAADV
-1471 DKVVTAFAESVAELE
+1471 DKVVTAFGESAGELE
-1486 DVGFFTRTK
+1486 DAGFFSRKTTLDPG
-1495 MSAVIPGP
+1495 SARAERSSNSI
-1503 TAVSTE
+1503 
-1509 MPLTESQQEVWLVCQ
+1509 PLTESQQEVLLVCQ
-1524 QNPTASS
+1524 QSPTANS
-1531 ACNETWTLQ
+1531 AFNETWTLQ
-1540 LDGSL
+1540 LQGPLDL
-1545 NLAALRQAIQT
+1545 TALRQSIQT

-1580 LQLEVPFIDLSTLPD
+1580 LRLEVPFTDLSMLSD
-1595 QQRDARFSAMRAA
+1595 EKRDTCFAAMRAA
-1608 EGSRVFDLTR
+1608 EGGRIFDLTT
-1618 GPMLAPQIV
+1618 GPMLAPQVI
-1627 KLAPERH
+1627 KLDAERH

-1653 LHELATLYL
+1653 LHELATLY
-1662 ASCERRADSL
+1662 SRADESRADTL
-1672 PEAMQMRDYQQW
+1672 PAAMQMRDYQEW

-1698 EFWIEKYRT
+1698 EFWLEKYRS
-1707 VPAPLELPG
+1707 VPPPLELPG

-1728 ASEIAVFPA
+1728 ASEVVVFPG
-1737 DMLPALARI
+1737 DMLPALARV

-1760 AYETLLFRLSGQND
+1760 AYETLLFRLSGQSD

-1781 AGQNNAPKG
+1781 AGQNNAPNG

-1803 RAQLNGAQTFACL
+1803 RAQLGGAQTFACL

-1840 NIALPRMPGRVPLIP
+1840 NLALPRTPGRVPLIP

-1863 LSNIHFAG
+1863 LSDIQFAG
-1871 LAHRLDANPRSAFQ
+1871 LTHRLEANPRSAFQ

-1909 FDAATIRRWLGH
+1909 FDAATIQRWLGH
-1921 FRTLLGAVIA
+1921 FRNLLEAIIA

-1936 LERLSLF
+1936 LDWLTFL
-1943 GDDER
+1943 DDGER
-1948 KKLLVDWNGT
+1948 KKLLADWNET
-1958 RTNYP
+1958 RTDYP
-1963 RQASIHEIFEEQV
+1963 RNASIHELFEEQTV
-1976 RRAPTA
+1976 RTPSA
-1982 VAIVFEDRQLSYEE
+1982 VAVVFGKTQLSYDE
-1996 LNRRANRVARRL
+1996 LNRRANRLARRL
-2008 RKLTVGRDVPVGICM
+2008 QKLGVDRDVPVGICL
-2023 DRSLEMVIALLGVLK
+2023 DRSLEMVTALLGVLK

-2043 VPLDPDYPPER
+2043 VPLDPAYPAER
-2054 LASMI
+2054 LGMMI
-2059 NDAGSPVILTQTRL
+2059 HDAGTSVLLTQTRL
-2073 KNCCLDAAEKVLC
+2073 KNCCRNGTEKVLC
-2086 LDADEFRAEE
+2086 LDADECADEDD
-2096 ETNLASGVRADDLA
+2096 TNLAVQGHADDLA
-2110 YVLYTSGST
+2110 YVMYTSGST
-2119 GAPKGVAVT
+2119 GTPKGVAIT
-2128 HRGVVRLVKETDYA
+2128 HRSVVRLVKETDYA
-2142 SFAADETFLQ
+2142 SFSAEEIFLQ

-2171 GGKLV
+2171 GAKLV
-2176 VMSPAQPS
+2176 VMPPAPPS

-2193 GHGVT
+2193 EHGVT

-2208 AMVDERLRDL
+2208 AMVDERLPDL
-2218 HPLRQLLAGG
+2218 RPLRQLLAGG

-2238 ALRELTETRLING
+2238 ALGELTGTRLING
-2251 YGPTEGTTFACCHTI
+2251 YGPTESTTFACCHTI
-2266 VPTTA
+2266 APDSP
-2271 LEGSIP
+2271 LDGSIP
-2277 IGKPIANTTAY
+2277 IGRPIANTTAY
-2288 ILDSRLQPV
+2288 ILDAQLQPA

-2311 LARGYWRRPEL
+2311 LARGYWRSPEL
-2322 TAQKFVSDPF
+2322 TSERFIADPF
-2332 SSEPDARLYQTGDL
+2332 GSEPNARLYQTGDL
-2346 AHWRDDG
+2346 ARWRGDG
-2353 AIEFLGRIDSQVKMR
+2353 TIEFLGRVDSQVKLR
-2368 GFRIELGDIEN
+2368 GFRIELGEIEN
-2379 ALRQQANVLDAAVAV
+2379 ALKRQSDVLDAAVAV
-2394 LDDTTGDKRLVA
+2394 REDAPGEKRLVG
-2406 YVVRKPAAEVE
+2406 YIVRQPAAAIE
-2417 LWPSSPSSG
+2417 LWPSSSCSG

-2433 VLYAAMTHDKSR
+2433 VLYNAMASDKSR
-2445 HDLYERAFR
+2445 QDLYERAFA
-2454 KIVRDKVVV
+2454 KLARDKVVV

-2475 MAVEAG
+2475 LAVEAG

-2491 ERPAQQAKALIKSLG
+2491 ERPAQQAKALVESLG

-2511 IVIHGRSQEIELPEK
+2511 VVIHGRSQEVELPEK
-2526 VDVCVSENVGHI
+2526 ADLCVSENVGHI
-2538 GGAEGCDILLNDARR
+2538 GGAEGCDVLLHDARR
-2553 FMKPDGVFIPHRC
+2553 FLQPDGVFVPHRC
-2566 VTRVAAIQ
+2566 QTHVAAIQ
-2574 MPDEF
+2574 LPDDF
-2579 LRNPTFAEL
+2579 LREPAFAAV
-2588 GAYHAEQ
+2588 GANHGEQ

-2602 KYDLRLCVTGTSR
+2602 KYDLRLCVTGASR

-2622 DAFEDIDFT
+2622 GVFEDVDFT
-2631 QTAASSYERD
+2631 QSPVGRYERD
-2641 VRMKITH
+2641 LRLQITRT
-2648 SSRIDGLLLWLNLE
+2648 SRIDGFLLWLNLE
-2662 AAPGETLETLGR
+2662 TAPGETLETLGR
-2674 NDTWLP
+2674 TDTWLP
-2680 VYLPVFYPGIDVSE
+2680 VYLPVFFPGVDVGE
-2694 GDEIIA
+2694 GDEIVA
-2700 TVRGALAENGLNR
+2700 TVRGKLAKNGLNR
-2713 DYRIDGRIRRMDGA
+2713 DYRIEGHIRRVDGV
-2727 EVRFS
+2727 EVPFS
-2732 FDSGHYKRAYK
+2732 FDSWHYKRVYK
-2743 SAPFYERLFQ
+2743 SAPFYERLFR
-2753 DDTIRVTRD
+2753 DDAIPVTREIE
-2762 SGSSSQTAHLAELK
+2762 SSSQTAHLAELK
-2776 KRLPDY
+2776 NHLPEY

-2797 ANGKLDRSAL
+2797 SNGKLDRAAL
-2807 PTPKLSAAKAADSLV
+2807 PAPNPTAAKPADSFI
-2822 APRTA
+2822 APKTEL
-2827 VEEKVVAIWAGVL
+2827 EEKVAAIWAGVL
-2840 GVERVGAMENFFDL
+2840 GLERVGTMDNFFDL

-2866 QLREALGEYVPL
+2866 QLREALGEPMAL
-2878 AIVFEAPTPGRMSEL
+2878 AVVFEAPTPGAMSAL
-2893 LEKKYPVAIARWTGR
+2893 LEKNYPVAIARWTGR
-2908 AAGASQSTP
+2908 TAGPSRSDRNGAGQEAA
-2917 NGSERAL
+2917 
-2924 VEITATNGH
+2924 EITASNGH
-2933 RSIRPGAEPSPAQTA
+2933 RSVPSGGEPGAAKPATL
-2948 ATSAVP
+2948 P
-2954 HPLAPIVVVNRESR
+2954 GLLAPIVPINRESR

>member
-1 MNNPE
+1 MNSPE

-18 GRFPK
+18 GRFPE

-98 VFLEIAWAALED
+98 IFLEIAWAALED

-185 SLVTVCVACQN
+185 SLVTVCVACQS

-222 QDGGMTS
+222 QEGSMTS

-247 SGGGVVVL
+247 SGAGIVVL
-255 KRLTDAIADCD
+255 KRLADAIADCD
-266 QIYAVIKGQALNN
+266 QLYAVIKGQALNN

-330 LAGLTQAFRSTTD
+330 IAGLTQAFRATTD

-372 ALALRHGQIPPSLH
+372 ALALRHRQIPPSLH
-386 CQTPNPALHLEESP
+386 CRTPNPALHLEESP
-400 FYLNTEL
+400 FYLSTEL

-412 EKTPRRAGVSSF
+412 GKTPRRAGVSSF

-437 APAMPPTGASRVAE
+437 APEMPPTDASRAAE
-451 VLVLSAKTAAALEKK
+451 LLVLSAKTAGALEKK
-466 VADLAAHL
+466 AADLAEHL
-474 EVHSDQPLADVAF
+474 EIHSDQPLADVAF
-487 TLQTGRQVF
+487 TLQIGRQVF
-496 QHRRAV
+496 QHRRVV
-502 VARTSAEAVTGLR
+502 VARTSAEAITVLR
-515 SPAKF
+515 SPAKI

-549 HESEPVFRDA
+549 QESEPLFRDA

-577 LLFSTDENAKGR
+577 LLFSTDENAKAR

-632 TLAGVFL
+632 TLAGVFS

-668 AEQAAEFLDEQVALA
+668 AEQAAEFLNEQVALA

-697 DAIANVE
+697 DAIAKVE
-704 AIFTERG
+704 AIFTERD

-761 AEQATDPQYWANH
+761 AKQATDPQYWANH

-781 VDAVGHLLEKDDH
+781 VDAVGHVLEKDGY

-802 QTLAQLS
+802 QTLAQLA
-809 RQHSAKTARH
+809 RQHSAKTPRH

-833 ALATALGK
+833 ALTTALGR
-841 LWLVGVPID
+841 LWVAGVPIS
-850 WRAMSL
+850 WQAVSL
-856 GQVRRRV
+856 GRVRRRV

-870 DRQRYFA
+870 ERQRYFA

-891 VDGEPPVEEIAAS
+891 VDGEPPVEEVAAS
-904 ATATRVEVSDVSRS
+904 AVTARTGAPVGSQS
-918 ETIEAPAVDDDSLL
+918 ESIELPAADDDSILS
-932 VELRQLLGDLSGAD
+932 ELRQLLGDLSGAD
-946 LATAPAN
+946 MATAPVN
-953 ANILELGF
+953 ASILELGF

-974 RKFGVAIT
+974 RKFGVQIT

-997 AHLALGRK
+997 AHLAGGRK
-1005 VPAQTAAIPTAVAR
+1005 ARVKTAAAPTAVAQN
-1019 DKTRS
+1019 KASS
-1024 NGAQASTVV
+1024 NGSNTIV
-1033 AHGPFRPLQRDL
+1033 AHGPFRPVQREL
-1045 GASLT
+1045 GANLT

-1070 SKRYTQQHRHH
+1070 SKRYTQQHRRH

-1110 KLWDIDSNEW
+1110 KLWDIDGNEW
-1120 VDITLSFGAAMLG
+1120 TDITLSFGAAMLG

-1226 PIGPGIPPEAVANA
+1226 PIAPGIPPEALANA
-1240 LILEYGDPRSL
+1240 LILDYGDPRSL
-1251 EIIAAHA
+1251 EIIAGQAHE
-1258 NDIAAVLVEPVQ
+1258 IAAVLVEPVQ

-1355 GDGSFPETA
+1355 GDGSFPEAA

-1378 LAAARAVLTHLKQ
+1378 LAAARAVLAHLKQ
-1391 SGNALQKTLANQTTQ
+1391 CGNTLQQTLADQTTQ

-1421 TQHFASNWLLHTA
+1421 AQHFASNWLLHTA
-1434 PEFKYSALLFSLL
+1434 PECKYSALLFALL

-1456 GRPCFLSTAHTKADV
+1456 GRPCFLSTAHTAADV
-1471 DKVVTAFAESVAELE
+1471 DKVVTAFGESVAELE
-1486 DVGFFTRTK
+1486 DAGFFSRRK
-1495 MSAVIPGP
+1495 MSAVIPGT
-1503 TAVSTE
+1503 TAVSNE

-1545 NLAALRQAIQT
+1545 DLAALRQAIQT

-1562 ALRSTFSA
+1562 ALRSIFSA

-1580 LQLEVPFIDLSTLPD
+1580 LLLEVPFTDLSTLPD
-1595 QQRDARFSAMRAA
+1595 QEREARFSAMRAA
-1608 EGSRVFDLTR
+1608 EGSRVFDLTS
-1618 GPMLAPQIV
+1618 GPMLAAQIV
-1627 KLAPERH
+1627 KLGAEKY

-1653 LHELATLYL
+1653 LHELATIYSALR
-1662 ASCERRADSL
+1662 EGRADAL
-1672 PEAMQMRDYQQW
+1672 PAAMQMRDYQQW
-1684 EAEMLRSPEFAGEA
+1684 EAEMLRLPEFAGEA
-1698 EFWIEKYRT
+1698 EFWLEEYRT
-1707 VPAPLELPG
+1707 VPPQLELPG

-1737 DMLPALARI
+1737 DMLPALARV

-1781 AGQNNAPKG
+1781 AGQNNAPNG

-1803 RAQLNGAQTFACL
+1803 RAQLDGAQTFACL

-1840 NIALPRMPGRVPLIP
+1840 NIMLPRMPGRVPLIP

-1863 LSNIHFAG
+1863 LSDIHFAG
-1871 LAHRLDANPRSAFQ
+1871 LVHRLEANPRSAFQ
-1885 FDLGLNCDTAAD
+1885 FDLGLNCDTAAA

-1909 FDAATIRRWLGH
+1909 FEATTIRRWLGH
-1921 FRTLLGAVIA
+1921 FRTLLEAVIA

-1936 LERLSLF
+1936 LERLPLF

-1948 KKLLVDWNGT
+1948 TKLLVDWNDT

-1963 RQASIHEIFEEQV
+1963 REASIHKLFEEQA
-1976 RRAPTA
+1976 RRTPMA
-1982 VAIVFEDRQLSYEE
+1982 VAVVFEGTQLSYEE
-1996 LNRRANRVARRL
+1996 LNRRANQVARRL
-2008 RKLTVGRDVPVGICM
+2008 QKLDVGRDVPVGVCL
-2023 DRSLEMVIALLGVLK
+2023 DRSSEMVIAVLGVLK

-2043 VPLDPDYPPER
+2043 VPLDPAYPAER
-2054 LASMI
+2054 LALMI
-2059 NDAGSPVILTQTRL
+2059 RDAGMQVILTHSRVKT
-2073 KNCCLDAAEKVLC
+2073 CCPDFAGQLLC
-2086 LDADEFRAEE
+2086 LDADDFTNEE
-2096 ETNLASGVRADDLA
+2096 DTNLVSKVRADDLA
-2110 YVLYTSGST
+2110 YIMYTSGST
-2119 GAPKGVAVT
+2119 GAPKGVAVP
-2128 HRGVVRLVKETDYA
+2128 HRAVIRLVKETNYA
-2142 SFAADETFLQ
+2142 CFSSAETFLQ

-2176 VMSPAQPS
+2176 VMPPVQAS

-2193 GHGVT
+2193 EHGVT

-2208 AMVDERLRDL
+2208 AMVDERLPDL
-2218 HPLRQLLAGG
+2218 RPVRQLLAGG

-2251 YGPTEGTTFACCHTI
+2251 YGPTESATFACCHTI
-2266 VPTTA
+2266 KPDAA
-2271 LEGSIP
+2271 LDGSVP
-2277 IGKPIANTTAY
+2277 IGRPIANTVAY
-2288 ILDSRLQPV
+2288 ILDSQHQPV
-2297 PIGVTGELFIGGDG
+2297 PIGVRGELYVGGDG

-2322 TAQKFVSDPF
+2322 TAENFFTDPF
-2332 SSEPDARLYQTGDL
+2332 RGDSEARIYKTGDL
-2346 AHWRDDG
+2346 ARWRDDG
-2353 AIEFLGRIDSQVKMR
+2353 TIEFLGRVDSQVKLR
-2368 GFRIELGDIEN
+2368 GFRIELGEIEN
-2379 ALRQQANVLDAAVAV
+2379 ALRQQADVLDAAVAV
-2394 LDDTTGDKRLVA
+2394 REDTPGDKRLVA
-2406 YVVRKPAAEVE
+2406 YVVRKPAAAVE

-2433 VLYAAMTHDKSR
+2433 VLYTAMTYDKSR

-2491 ERPAQQAKALIKSLG
+2491 ERPAQQAKALIESLG

-2511 IVIHGRSQEIELPEK
+2511 VVIHGRSQEIELPEK

-2538 GGAEGCDILLNDARR
+2538 GGAEGCDVLLNDARR

-2566 VTRVAAIQ
+2566 ETRVAAIQ

-2579 LRNPTFAEL
+2579 LRDPTFDEL

-2602 KYDLRLCVTGTSR
+2602 KYDLRLCVTGISR
-2615 EMLRSTA
+2615 EMLRSTV
-2622 DAFEDIDFT
+2622 DAFEDLDFT
-2631 QTAASSYERD
+2631 QTPASSYERD

-2648 SSRIDGLLLWLNLE
+2648 TSRIDGFLLWLNLE

-2680 VYLPVFYPGIDVSE
+2680 VYLPAFYPGINVSE

-2700 TVRGALAENGLNR
+2700 TVRGTLAENGLNR
-2713 DYRIDGRIRRMDGA
+2713 DYRMDGLVRRMDGG
-2727 EVRFS
+2727 EVQFS

-2743 SAPFYERLFQ
+2743 GTPFYERLFR

-2776 KRLPDY
+2776 KRLPEY
-2782 MVPSAIVTLPALPRT
+2782 MMPAAIVTLPALPRT
-2797 ANGKLDRSAL
+2797 SNGKLDRSAL
-2807 PTPKLSAAKAADSLV
+2807 PAPNPSAAKPADSFV

-2827 VEEKVVAIWAGVL
+2827 VEEKVAAIWAGVL
-2840 GVERVGAMENFFDL
+2840 GVERVGTMDNFFDL

-2866 QLREALGEYVPL
+2866 QLREALGEHVSL
-2878 AIVFEAPTPGRMSEL
+2878 AIVFEAPTPGAMSEL
-2893 LEKKYPVAIARWTGR
+2893 LEKNYAGAIARWTGR
-2908 AAGASQSTP
+2908 AAGASRSTP
-2917 NGSERAL
+2917 NGSGREPM
-2924 VEITATNGH
+2924 EITATNGH
-2933 RSIRPGAEPSPAQTA
+2933 RSVRPGAEPSPAKTA
-2948 ATSAVP
+2948 ATSTASR
-2954 HPLAPIVVVNRESR
+2954 PLAPIVAVNRESR
-2968 RARRP
+2968 RVRRT

>member
-1 MNNPE
+1 MNSPE

-18 GRFPK
+18 GRFPE
-23 ARNAAEFWRNLVE
+23 ARNAAEFWRNLVD

-47 QLAASGYDPKA
+47 QLATSGYDPKA

-153 VIANEKDFLTN
+153 VIANEKDFLTT

-185 SLVTVCVACQN
+185 SLVTVCVACQS

-222 QDGGMTS
+222 QEGGMTS

-247 SGGGVVVL
+247 SGAGIVVL
-255 KRLTDAIADCD
+255 KRLADAIADCD

-330 LAGLTQAFRSTTD
+330 IAGLTQAFRATTD

-372 ALALRHGQIPPSLH
+372 ALALRHGQIPPSIH

-412 EKTPRRAGVSSF
+412 GNTPRRAGVSSF

-437 APAMPPTGASRVAE
+437 APEMPPTGESRAAE

-466 VADLAAHL
+466 AADLAKHL
-474 EVHSDQPLADVAF
+474 EVYSDQPLADVAF

-502 VARTSAEAVTGLR
+502 AARTSTEAVTVLR
-515 SPAKF
+515 GPAKI

-526 RDTPVAFLFPG
+526 RDTAVVFLFPG
-537 QGAQYARMGAQL
+537 QGAQYARMGKQL
-549 HESEPVFRDA
+549 HESEPVFRDT

-568 PELGLDLRD
+568 SELGLDLRD
-577 LLFSTDENAKGR
+577 LLFSTDEKAKER

-594 FTQPAIFAVSYSL
+594 FTQPAIFSVSYSL

-632 TLAGVFL
+632 TLAGVFSL
-639 LADAAQLV
+639 TDAAQLV

-668 AEQAAEFLDEQVALA
+668 AEQAAEFLNGQVALA

-697 DAIANVE
+697 DAIAKVE

-734 FAKMVRAIKLRAP
+734 FAKMVRAIKLHAP

-761 AEQATDPQYWANH
+761 AKQATDPQYWANH

-781 VDAVGHLLEKDDH
+781 VDAVGHVLEKDGC

-802 QTLAQLS
+802 QTLAQLA
-809 RQHSAKTARH
+809 RQHSAKKPRH

-827 ETDENE
+827 DADENE
-833 ALATALGK
+833 ALATALGR
-841 LWLVGVPID
+841 LWLAGVPIT
-850 WRAMSL
+850 WQAVSS
-856 GQVRRRV
+856 GHVRRRV
-863 SLPSYPF
+863 SLPAYPF
-870 DRQRYFA
+870 ERQRYFA
-877 DLPAGQPLPLTTAA
+877 DLPTGQLLPLTTAA
-891 VDGEPPVEEIAAS
+891 VDGEPPVEEVALS
-904 ATATRVEVSDVSRS
+904 ATATRVEASDVSQS
-918 ETIEAPAVDDDSLL
+918 ETIEAPGVDDDSLL

-974 RKFGVAIT
+974 RKFGVPIT

-997 AHLALGRK
+997 AHLAGGRK
-1005 VPAQTAAIPTAVAR
+1005 ARVKTAAAPTAVAQDR
-1019 DKTRS
+1019 TS
-1024 NGAQASTVV
+1024 STIV
-1033 AHGPFRPLQRDL
+1033 AHGPFRPVQREL
-1045 GASLT
+1045 GANLT

-1064 NARTAA
+1064 NARTDA
-1070 SKRYTQQHRHH
+1070 SKRYTQQHRRH

-1091 KQAWKEIVY
+1091 KQAWKEMVY

-1110 KLWDIDSNEW
+1110 KLWDIDGNEW
-1120 VDITLSFGAAMLG
+1120 IDITLSFGAAMLG

-1216 LGRATGSGVV
+1216 LGRTTRSGVV
-1226 PIGPGIPPEAVANA
+1226 PIAPGIPLEAVANA
-1240 LILEYGDPRSL
+1240 VILDYGDPRSL

-1258 NDIAAVLVEPVQ
+1258 HDIAAVLVEPVQ
-1270 SRRPGFQPREFLHEL
+1270 SRRPGFQPRQFLQEL
-1285 RALTAR
+1285 RALTSR

-1307 ALGGAQEHFGVRADI
+1307 AIGGAQEHFGVRADI

-1355 GDGSFPETA
+1355 GDGSFPEAA

-1391 SGNALQKTLANQTTQ
+1391 SGHALQQTLADQTTQ
-1406 MLTRVNEGLTGSPFL
+1406 MLTRVNEGFTGSPFL
-1421 TQHFASNWLLHTA
+1421 AQHFASNWLLHTA
-1434 PEFKYSALLFSLL
+1434 PEFKYSALLFALL

-1471 DKVVTAFAESVAELE
+1471 DKVVTAFGESVAELE
-1486 DVGFFTRTK
+1486 DAGFFSRK
-1495 MSAVIPGP
+1495 S
-1503 TAVSTE
+1503 TAVVVPVAPTTSDTI
-1509 MPLTESQQEVWLVCQ
+1509 PLTESQQEVWLVCQ

-1545 NLAALRQAIQT
+1545 DLAALRQAIQT

-1570 TDETVTVAPT
+1570 TDETVTVSPT
-1580 LQLEVPFIDLSTLPD
+1580 LQLEVPFTDLSTLTD
-1595 QQRDARFSAMRAA
+1595 EERDALFFAMRAA
-1608 EGSRVFDLTR
+1608 EGGRVFDLTS

-1627 KLAPERH
+1627 KLGAEEH

-1653 LHELATLYL
+1653 LHELATLYS
-1662 ASCERRADSL
+1662 ASHEGRADAL
-1672 PEAMQMRDYQQW
+1672 PAAMQMRDYQQW

-1698 EFWIEKYRT
+1698 EFWLEKYRT
-1707 VPAPLELPG
+1707 VPPPLELPG

-1728 ASEIAVFPA
+1728 ASEIAVFPSE
-1737 DMLPALARI
+1737 MLPALARV

-1760 AYETLLFRLSGQND
+1760 AYETLLFRLSGQNG

-1781 AGQNNAPKG
+1781 AGQNNAPNG

-1803 RAQLNGAQTFACL
+1803 RAQLDGAQTFACL
-1816 LKETQDTVLEA
+1816 LKETQNTVLEA

-1863 LSNIHFAG
+1863 LSDIHFAG
-1871 LAHRLDANPRSAFQ
+1871 LTHRLEANPRSAFQ

-1921 FRTLLGAVIA
+1921 FRTLLEAVIA
-1931 DPAQS
+1931 DSAES
-1936 LERLSLF
+1936 LERLPLF

-1963 RQASIHEIFEEQV
+1963 REASTHELFEEQV

-1982 VAIVFEDRQLSYEE
+1982 VAVVFEDRQLSYEE

-2008 RKLTVGRDVPVGICM
+2008 QKLRVGRDVPVGICL
-2023 DRSLEMVIALLGVLK
+2023 DRSFEMVIALLGVLK

-2043 VPLDPDYPPER
+2043 VPLDPAYPAER
-2054 LASMI
+2054 LAFII
-2059 NDAGSPVILTQTRL
+2059 NDAGTPVILTQTRL
-2073 KNCCLDAAEKVLC
+2073 KNCCLDAAGKVLC
-2086 LDADEFRAEE
+2086 LDADEFAAEE

-2110 YVLYTSGST
+2110 YVMYTSGST

-2142 SFAADETFLQ
+2142 SFSADETFLQ

-2176 VMSPAQPS
+2176 VMPPVQPS
-2184 LEEIGSAIR
+2184 LEEIGGAIR
-2193 GHGVT
+2193 EHGVT

-2208 AMVDERLRDL
+2208 AMVDERLHDL
-2218 HPLRQLLAGG
+2218 RPLRQLLAGG

-2251 YGPTEGTTFACCHTI
+2251 YGPTESTTFACCHTI
-2266 VPTTA
+2266 KPDTP
-2271 LEGSIP
+2271 LEGSVP
-2277 IGKPIANTTAY
+2277 IGRPIANTTAC
-2288 ILDSRLQPV
+2288 ILDSQHQPV
-2297 PIGVTGELFIGGDG
+2297 PIGVMGELYVGGDG

-2322 TAQKFVSDPF
+2322 TSAKFITDPF
-2332 SSEPDARLYQTGDL
+2332 SGDPEARIYRTGDL
-2346 AHWRDDG
+2346 ARWRNDG
-2353 AIEFLGRIDSQVKMR
+2353 TIEFLGRVDSQVKLR
-2368 GFRIELGDIEN
+2368 GFRIELGEIEN
-2379 ALRQQANVLDAAVAV
+2379 ALRQQADVLDAAVV
-2394 LDDTTGDKRLVA
+2394 VREDTPGDKRLVA
-2406 YVVRKPAAEVE
+2406 YVVRKPAAAVE

-2433 VLYAAMTHDKSR
+2433 VLYTAMTYDKSR

-2454 KIVRDKVVV
+2454 KIARDKVVV

-2491 ERPAQQAKALIKSLG
+2491 ERPAQQAKALIESLG

-2511 IVIHGRSQEIELPEK
+2511 VVIHGRSQEIELPEK

-2538 GGAEGCDILLNDARR
+2538 GGAEGCDVLLNDARR
-2553 FMKPDGVFIPHRC
+2553 FMKPDGVFIPHHC
-2566 VTRVAAIQ
+2566 ETRVAAIQ

-2579 LRNPTFAEL
+2579 LRDPTFAAL

-2602 KYDLRLCVTGTSR
+2602 KYDLRLCVTGISR
-2615 EMLRSTA
+2615 EMLRSTV
-2622 DAFEDIDFT
+2622 DAFEDLDFT
-2631 QTAASSYERD
+2631 QTPASTYERD

-2648 SSRIDGLLLWLNLE
+2648 TSRIDGFLLWLNLE
-2662 AAPGETLETLGR
+2662 AAPGESLETLGR

-2680 VYLPVFYPGIDVSE
+2680 VYLPAFYPGIDVIE
-2694 GDEIIA
+2694 GEEIIA
-2700 TVRGALAENGLNR
+2700 TVRGTLAENGLNR
-2713 DYRIDGRIRRMDGA
+2713 DYRIEGHVRRMDGG
-2727 EVRFS
+2727 EVPFT
-2732 FDSGHYKRAYK
+2732 FDSWHYKRVYK
-2743 SAPFYERLFQ
+2743 SAPFCERLFR

-2762 SGSSSQTAHLAELK
+2762 SDLSSQTAHLAELK
-2776 KRLPDY
+2776 KQLPDY

-2797 ANGKLDRSAL
+2797 SNGKLDRSTL
-2807 PTPKLSAAKAADSLV
+2807 PAPNPSAAKPSDSFV

-2827 VEEKVVAIWAGVL
+2827 VEEKVAAIWAGVL
-2840 GVERVGAMENFFDL
+2840 GVERVGTMDNFFDL

-2866 QLREALGEYVPL
+2866 QLREALGEHVSL
-2878 AIVFEAPTPGRMSEL
+2878 AIVFEAPTPGAMSEL
-2893 LEKKYPVAIARWTGR
+2893 LEKNYPGAIARWTGR
-2908 AAGASQSTP
+2908 EAGVSRSRQ
-2917 NGSERAL
+2917 NGSGREP
-2924 VEITATNGH
+2924 VEIAETNGH
-2933 RSIRPGAEPSPAQTA
+2933 RSVRPGAEPSPAKTA
-2948 ATSAVP
+2948 ATSTALR
-2954 HPLAPIVVVNRESR
+2954 PLARIVTVNRESR

>member
-1 MNNPE
+1 MNHSE

-18 GRFPK
+18 GRFPE
-23 ARNAAEFWRNLVE
+23 ARNAAEFWKNLVE
-36 GKDCITRFTDE
+36 GRDCITRFTDD
-47 QLAASGYDPKA
+47 QLAATGHDPKA

-76 WFDRAFFGV
+76 WFDRTFFGI

-185 SLVTVCVACQN
+185 SLVTVCVACQS

-222 QDGGMTS
+222 QEGSMTS

-247 SGGGVVVL
+247 SGAGVVVL
-255 KRLTDAIADCD
+255 KRLADAVADGD

-279 DGSAKVSFAAP
+279 DGSSKVSFAAP

-306 GVTADTISY
+306 GITADTISY

-330 LAGLTQAFRSTTD
+330 IAGLTQAFRATTD
-343 ARQFCALGS
+343 GRQFCALGS

-412 EKTPRRAGVSSF
+412 GNALRRAGVSSF

-431 HVVLEE
+431 HIVLEE
-437 APAMPPTGASRVAE
+437 APEMPPTGASRAAE
-451 VLVLSAKTAAALEKK
+451 VLVLSAKTASALEKK
-466 VADLAAHL
+466 AADLAEHL
-474 EVHSDQPLADVAF
+474 EVHPDQSLAGVAF
-487 TLQTGRQVF
+487 TLQTGRQIF

-502 VARTSAEAVTGLR
+502 VAGTNAEAIAALR
-515 SPAKF
+515 GPAKI

-526 RDTPVAFLFPG
+526 RDTAVAFLFPG

-549 HESEPVFRDA
+549 NESEPVFRDA
-559 LAECSELLR
+559 LAECAELLR

-577 LLFSTDENAKGR
+577 LLFSTGDDAKAR

-594 FTQPAIFAVSYSL
+594 FTQPAIFAISYSL
-607 ARLWMSWGLKPSA
+607 ARLWMSWGLKPAA

-632 TLAGVFL
+632 TLAGVFS

-647 AARARLVQELPG
+647 AARARLVQELPA

-668 AEQAAEFLDEQVALA
+668 AEQAAEFLNEEIALA

-697 DAIANVE
+697 DAIAKIE

-725 PMVEPAVKR
+725 PMVEPAVEQ
-734 FAKMVRAIKLRAP
+734 FARLVRVIKLGVP

-761 AEQATDPQYWANH
+761 ADQATDPQYWASH

-781 VDAVGHLLEKDDH
+781 VDAVGHVLEKDC

-802 QTLAQLS
+802 QTLAQLA
-809 RQHSAKTARH
+809 RQHSAKTPRH

-827 ETDENE
+827 DTDENE
-833 ALATALGK
+833 ALATALGR
-841 LWLVGVPID
+841 LWLAGVPIG
-850 WRAMSL
+850 WREVSL

-863 SLPSYPF
+863 SLPAYPF
-870 DRQRYFA
+870 ERQRYFA

-891 VDGEPPVEEIAAS
+891 VDGEPPVEEVAVSSLPARAEAPAAS
-904 ATATRVEVSDVSRS
+904 AS
-918 ETIEAPAVDDDSLL
+918 EPIEPLAGDDDSMLA
-932 VELRQLLGDLSGAD
+932 ELRQLLGDLSGAD
-946 LATAPAN
+946 LATAPVN
-953 ANILELGF
+953 ASILELGF

-974 RKFGVAIT
+974 RKFGVQISL
-982 FRQLLKDLGTLEALA
+982 RQLLKDLGTLESLA
-997 AHLALGRK
+997 AHLAGGRK
-1005 VPAQTAAIPTAVAR
+1005 ARRQTAAAPAETAK
-1019 DKTRS
+1019 DKTSS
-1024 NGAQASTVV
+1024 NGAKSSTVV
-1033 AHGPFRPLQRDL
+1033 AHGPFRPLQREL
-1045 GASLT
+1045 GARLT
-1050 ERQQRWLDDFISRY
+1050 ERQQRWLADFIGRY
-1064 NARTAA
+1064 NARTAG
-1070 SKRYTQQHRHH
+1070 SKRYTQQHRRH

-1091 KQAWKEIVY
+1091 KQEWKEIVY

-1105 RSAGA
+1105 RSSGA
-1110 KLWDIDSNEW
+1110 NLWDVDGNEW
-1120 VDITLSFGAAMLG
+1120 IDITLSFGAAMLG

-1159 AGEVAALLC
+1159 TGEVAALLC
-1168 ELTGMERATFC
+1168 ELTGMERAAFC

-1185 MSGALR
+1185 MSGAMR

-1216 LGRATGSGVV
+1216 LGRLTGSGVM
-1226 PIGPGIPPEAVANA
+1226 PIAPGIPPEAVANA

-1251 EIIAAHA
+1251 EIIASNA
-1258 NDIAAVLVEPVQ
+1258 NEIAAVLVEPVQ
-1270 SRRPGFQPREFLHEL
+1270 SRRPGLQPREFLQEL

-1307 ALGGAQEHFGVRADI
+1307 AIGGAQEHFGVKADI

-1355 GDGSFPETA
+1355 GDGSFPESA

-1378 LAAARAVLTHLKQ
+1378 LAAARAVLMHLKQ
-1391 SGNALQKTLANQTTQ
+1391 SGNALQQTLADETTQ
-1406 MLTRVNEGLTGSPFL
+1406 MLTRVNEGLIGSPFQA
-1421 TQHFASNWLLHTA
+1421 QHFASNWLLQTA
-1434 PEFKYSALLFSLL
+1434 PEFKYSALLFALL

-1456 GRPCFLSTAHTKADV
+1456 GRPCFLSTAHTAADV
-1471 DKVVTAFAESVAELE
+1471 DKVVTAFGESVGELE
-1486 DVGFFTRTK
+1486 EAGFFSRK
-1495 MSAVIPGP
+1495 KLSAAVPG
-1503 TAVSTE
+1503 AAAASNEV
-1509 MPLTESQQEVWLVCQ
+1509 PLTESQQEVLLVCQ
-1524 QNPTASS
+1524 QSPTANS
-1531 ACNETWTLQ
+1531 AFNETWTLQ
-1540 LDGSL
+1540 LQGPLDL
-1545 NLAALRQAIQT
+1545 PALRQSIQT
-1556 IVDRHD
+1556 IVERHD

-1570 TDETVTVAPT
+1570 TDEAVTVAPT
-1580 LQLEVPFIDLSTLPD
+1580 FQLEVPFTDLSMLSD
-1595 QQRDARFSAMRAA
+1595 EKRDTCFAAIRAA
-1608 EGSRVFDLTR
+1608 EGGRIFDLTT
-1618 GPMLAPQIV
+1618 GPILAPQII
-1627 KLAPERH
+1627 KLDAEKH
-1634 ALIFNAHHLACD
+1634 ALIFNAHHLGCD

-1653 LHELATLYL
+1653 LHELATLYS
-1662 ASCERRADSL
+1662 AAREDRVGAL
-1672 PEAMQMRDYQQW
+1672 PAAMQMRDYQEW

-1698 EFWIEKYRT
+1698 EFWLEKYRT
-1707 VPAPLELPG
+1707 VPPPLGLPG
-1716 DRAYPAQRSYRG
+1716 DRPYPTQRSYRG
-1728 ASEIAVFPA
+1728 ASEVVIFPG
-1737 DMLPALARI
+1737 DMLPALARV

-1752 TLFSVLLA
+1752 TLFTVLLA
-1760 AYETLLFRLSGQND
+1760 AYETLLFRLSGQSD

-1781 AGQNNAPKG
+1781 AGQNNAPNG

-1803 RAQLNGAQTFACL
+1803 RAQLGGAQTFACL
-1816 LKETQDTVLEA
+1816 LKETQETVLEA

-1840 NIALPRMPGRVPLIP
+1840 NLALPRTPGRVPLIP

-1863 LSNIHFAG
+1863 LSDLQFAG
-1871 LAHRLDANPRSAFQ
+1871 LTHRLEANPRSAFQ

-1909 FDAATIRRWLGH
+1909 FDAATIQRWLGQ
-1921 FRTLLGAVIA
+1921 FRHLLEAIIA

-1936 LERLSLF
+1936 LDQLPLLGENERN
-1943 GDDER
+1943 
-1948 KKLLVDWNGT
+1948 KLLVKWNET
-1958 RTNYP
+1958 RTDYP
-1963 RQASIHEIFEEQV
+1963 RGASIHRLFEEQAA
-1976 RRAPTA
+1976 RTPAA
-1982 VAIVFEDRQLSYEE
+1982 VAVVFGNAQLGYDE
-1996 LNRRANRVARRL
+1996 LNRRANRIARRL
-2008 RKLTVGRDVPVGICM
+2008 QKLGVSRDIPVGVCL
-2023 DRSLEMVIALLGVLK
+2023 DRSLEMVTALLGVLK
-2038 AGGAY
+2038 AGGGY
-2043 VPLDPDYPPER
+2043 VPLDPAYPSER
-2054 LASMI
+2054 LGMMI
-2059 NDAGSPVILTQTRL
+2059 NDAGTSVILTQSHL
-2073 KNCCLDAAEKVLC
+2073 ESCCFDPAKVLH
-2086 LDADEFRAEE
+2086 LDLDDCADEDDA
-2096 ETNLASGVRADDLA
+2096 NLTWEGHPDDLA
-2110 YVLYTSGST
+2110 YVMYTSGST
-2119 GAPKGVAVT
+2119 GTPKGVAAT
-2128 HRGVVRLVKETDYA
+2128 HRGVTRLVKETDYA
-2142 SFAADETFLQ
+2142 SFSTEEIFLQ
-2152 LAPISFDAST
+2152 LAPLSFDAST

-2171 GGKLV
+2171 GAKLV
-2176 VMSPAQPS
+2176 VMPPVQPS
-2184 LEEIGSAIR
+2184 LEEIGNAIR
-2193 GHGVT
+2193 EYGVT

-2208 AMVDERLRDL
+2208 AMVDERLPDL
-2218 HPLRQLLAGG
+2218 RPLRQLLAGG
-2228 DVLSVPHVRK
+2228 DVLSVPHVGK
-2238 ALRELTETRLING
+2238 ALRELAGTRLING
-2251 YGPTEGTTFACCHTI
+2251 YGPTESTTFACCHTI
-2266 VPTTA
+2266 APDA
-2271 LEGSIP
+2271 PLEGSVP

-2288 ILDSRLQPV
+2288 ILDTRLQPV

-2311 LARGYWRRPEL
+2311 LARGYWRRPGL
-2322 TAQKFVSDPF
+2322 TSEKFICDPF
-2332 SSEPDARLYQTGDL
+2332 SGESNGRLYQTGDL
-2346 AHWRDDG
+2346 ARWRGDG
-2353 AIEFLGRIDSQVKMR
+2353 TIEFLGRADSQVKLR
-2368 GFRIELGDIEN
+2368 GFRIELGEIEN
-2379 ALRQQANVLDAAVAV
+2379 ALRQQSDVLDAAVAV
-2394 LDDTTGDKRLVA
+2394 REDAPGEKRLVG
-2406 YVVRKPAAEVE
+2406 YVVHKPPAAVE
-2417 LWPSSPSSG
+2417 LWPSSSCSG

-2433 VLYAAMTHDKSR
+2433 VLYNAMASDKSR
-2445 HDLYERAFR
+2445 QDLYKRAFHGPA
-2454 KIVRDKVVV
+2454 RDKVVV

-2491 ERPAQQAKALIKSLG
+2491 ERPAQQAKALVESLG

-2511 IVIHGRSQEIELPEK
+2511 IVIHGRSQEVELPEK
-2526 VDVCVSENVGHI
+2526 ADLCVSENVGHI
-2538 GGAEGCDILLNDARR
+2538 GGAEGCDVLLHDARR
-2553 FMKPDGVFIPHRC
+2553 FLQPDGVSVPHRC
-2566 VTRVAAIQ
+2566 ETHVAAIQ
-2574 MPDEF
+2574 LPDDF
-2579 LRNPTFAEL
+2579 LRDPAFAAV
-2588 GAYHAEQ
+2588 GANHAEQ

-2602 KYDLRLCVTGTSR
+2602 KYDLRLCVTGASR
-2615 EMLRSTA
+2615 EMLCSTA
-2622 DAFEDIDFT
+2622 GVFEEVSFT
-2631 QTAASSYERD
+2631 QPPVGRYERD
-2641 VRMKITH
+2641 LRLQITRT
-2648 SSRIDGLLLWLNLE
+2648 SRIDGFLLWLNLE

-2694 GDEIIA
+2694 GDEIVA
-2700 TVRGALAENGLNR
+2700 TVRGKLAKNGLNR
-2713 DYRIDGRIRRMDGA
+2713 DYWIEGHIRRMDGV
-2727 EVRFS
+2727 EIPFS
-2732 FDSGHYKRAYK
+2732 FASWHYKRVYK
-2743 SAPFYERLFQ
+2743 SAPFYERLFR
-2753 DDTIRVTRD
+2753 DDAIPVTREIE
-2762 SGSSSQTAHLAELK
+2762 SSSQTAHLADLK
-2776 KRLPDY
+2776 NHLPDY

-2797 ANGKLDRSAL
+2797 PNGKLDRAAL
-2807 PTPKLSAAKAADSLV
+2807 PPPNPTAAKPTDSFV
-2822 APRTA
+2822 APKTEL
-2827 VEEKVVAIWAGVL
+2827 EEKVAVIWAGVL
-2840 GVERVGAMENFFDL
+2840 GLERVGTMDNFFDL

-2866 QLREALGEYVPL
+2866 QLREALGEHVAL
-2878 AIVFEAPTPGRMSEL
+2878 ALVFEAPTLGAMSAL
-2893 LEKKYPVAIARWTGR
+2893 LEKNYPVAIASWTGR
-2908 AAGASQSTP
+2908 TAGLSR
-2917 NGSERAL
+2917 SERNGAGREA
-2924 VEITATNGH
+2924 VEITASNGH
-2933 RSIRPGAEPSPAQTA
+2933 RSVPSGAEPGPAKP
-2948 ATSAVP
+2948 ATSPGV
-2954 HPLAPIVVVNRESR
+2954 LAPIVPINRESR

>member
-1 MNNPE
+1 MNQPD

-18 GRFPK
+18 GRFPD

-36 GKDCITRFTDE
+36 GRDCITRLTDE

-76 WFDRAFFGV
+76 WFDRAFFSV

-138 RQRRDLMET
+138 RPRRDLMET

-185 SLVTVCVACQN
+185 SLVTVCVACQS
-196 LLDHGCDIALA
+196 LLDHGCDVALA

-222 QDGGMTS
+222 QEGSMTS

-234 RPFDAAASGTVFS
+234 RPFDAKASGTVFS
-247 SGGGVVVL
+247 SGAGVVVL
-255 KRLTDAIADCD
+255 KRLADAVADCD

-330 LAGLTQAFRSTTD
+330 IAGLTQAFRATTD
-343 ARQFCALGS
+343 KRHFCAVGS

-372 ALALRHGQIPPSLH
+372 ALALRHRRIPPSLH
-386 CQTPNPALHLEESP
+386 CETPNPALNLDGSP
-400 FYLNTEL
+400 FFLNTEL
-407 RPWPR
+407 RDWPR
-412 EKTPRRAGVSSF
+412 GETPRRAGVSSF

-437 APAMPPTGASRVAE
+437 APELPPNGTNRAAE

-466 VADLAAHL
+466 ATDLAEHL
-474 EVHSDQPLADVAF
+474 ETHSNHSLGDIAY

-502 VARTSAEAVTGLR
+502 VAATNAQAMAALR
-515 SPAKF
+515 GAAKL
-520 HRVEER
+520 HRVEDR
-526 RDTPVAFLFPG
+526 RDTQVAFLFPG

-549 HESEPVFRDA
+549 NESEPAFRQA

-568 PELGLDLRD
+568 AELQLDLRD
-577 LLFSTDENAKGR
+577 LLFSTDDDAKAR

-607 ARLWMSWGLKPSA
+607 ARLWMSWGLKPAA

-632 TLAGVFL
+632 TLAGIFS
-639 LADAAQLV
+639 LADAARLV
-647 AARARLVQELPG
+647 ATRARLVQELPG
-659 GAMLAARLS
+659 GAMLAARLN
-668 AEQAAEFLDEQVALA
+668 AEQASEFLNGEVSLA

-697 DAIANVE
+697 DAIAKIE
-704 AIFTERG
+704 AVFTERG

-716 LDTSHAFHS
+716 LETSHAFHS
-725 PMVEPAVKR
+725 AMVEPVVGR
-734 FAKMVRAIKLRAP
+734 FAEMVRAVELHAP
-747 ALPIVSCVTGDFLT
+747 ALPIVSCVTGDFLR

-781 VDAVGHLLEKDDH
+781 VDAVGRVLEKENC

-802 QTLAQLS
+802 QTLAQLA
-809 RQHSAKTARH
+809 RQHSAKTPRH

-827 ETDENE
+827 ESDENE
-833 ALATALGK
+833 ALATALGR
-841 LWLVGVPID
+841 LWLAGVPVA
-850 WRAMSL
+850 WRAVSL
-856 GQVRRRV
+856 GQTRRRV
-863 SLPSYPF
+863 SLPAYPF
-870 DRQRYFA
+870 ERQRYFA
-877 DLPAGQPLPLTTAA
+877 DLPPGQPMPLTTAA
-891 VDGEPPVEEIAAS
+891 VDGEPPMEQLISSATTTRTETPAAS
-904 ATATRVEVSDVSRS
+904 QS
-918 ETIEAPAVDDDSLL
+918 ETTDVPTPDNDSLL

-974 RKFGVAIT
+974 RKFAVPIT

-997 AHLALGRK
+997 AHLAVGRK
-1005 VPAQTAAIPTAVAR
+1005 VPTSQAAAPAPIVPGKPPSVP
-1019 DKTRS
+1019 
-1024 NGAQASTVV
+1024 V
-1033 AHGPFRPLQRDL
+1033 AHGPFRPVQKEL
-1045 GASLT
+1045 GATLT
-1050 ERQQRWLDDFISRY
+1050 DRQQRWLDDFIARY
-1064 NARTAA
+1064 NARTAG
-1070 SKRYTQQHRHH
+1070 SKRHTQLHRRH

-1091 KQAWKEIVY
+1091 RQAWKEIVY

-1110 KLWDIDSNEW
+1110 KLWDIDGNEW
-1120 VDITLSFGAAMLG
+1120 TDITLSFGAAMLG

-1198 RSRIVYFRE
+1198 KSRIVYFRE

-1216 LGRATGSGVV
+1216 LGRAIVSGVV
-1226 PIGPGIPPEAVANA
+1226 PIAPGIPPEAVANA

-1258 NDIAAVLVEPVQ
+1258 NEIAAVLVEPVQ
-1270 SRRPGFQPREFLHEL
+1270 SRRPGFQPREFLQEL
-1285 RALTAR
+1285 RAMTAR

-1307 ALGGAQEHFGVRADI
+1307 AIGGAQEHFGVKADI

-1355 GDGSFPETA
+1355 GDGSFPEAA

-1378 LAAARAVLTHLKQ
+1378 LAAARAVLMHLKQ
-1391 SGNALQKTLANQTTQ
+1391 SGNALQQRLADQTTQ
-1406 MLTRVNEGLTGSPFL
+1406 MLTRVNNELTGSPFQA
-1421 TQHFASNWLLHTA
+1421 QHFASNWLLHTA
-1434 PEFKYSALLFSLL
+1434 PDFKYSALLFALL

-1456 GRPCFLSTAHTKADV
+1456 GRPCFLSTAHTAADV
-1471 DKVVTAFAESVAELE
+1471 DRVVTAFGESVAELE
-1486 DVGFFTRTK
+1486 DAGFFSRE
-1495 MSAVIPGP
+1495 S
-1503 TAVSTE
+1503 TAAGAPSLSDTI
-1509 MPLTESQQEVWLVCQ
+1509 PLTEAQQEVWLVCQ
-1524 QNPTASS
+1524 QSPTASS

-1545 NLAALRQAIQT
+1545 DLAALRQSIQT

-1562 ALRSTFSA
+1562 ALRSTFGA
-1570 TDETVTVAPT
+1570 TNETVTIAPA
-1580 LQLEVPFIDLSTLPD
+1580 LQLDVPFTDLSTLSD
-1595 QQRDARFSAMRAA
+1595 AERDARFAAMRAA
-1608 EGSRVFDLTR
+1608 EGTRAFDLTR

-1627 KLAPERH
+1627 KLALDRH

-1653 LHELATLYL
+1653 LHELAKIYS
-1662 ASCERRADSL
+1662 ARHENRADAL
-1672 PEAMQMRDYQQW
+1672 PPAMQMREYQQW
-1684 EAEMLRSPEFAGEA
+1684 ETEMLGSPEFAGEA
-1698 EFWIEKYRT
+1698 AFWLEKYRV

-1716 DRAYPAQRSYRG
+1716 DCPYPAQRSYRG
-1728 ASEIAVFPA
+1728 ASEIAIFPA
-1737 DMLPALARI
+1737 EMLPALTRV

-1760 AYETLLFRLSGQND
+1760 AYETLLFRLSGHND
-1774 FAVGVPS
+1774 FSVGVPS
-1781 AGQNNAPKG
+1781 AGQNNAPNG

-1803 RAQLNGAQTFACL
+1803 RAQLDGARTFANL

-1827 FENRRATFGWLLQ
+1827 FENRRLTFGWLLQ
-1840 NIALPRMPGRVPLIP
+1840 NLALPRTPGRVPLIP

-1863 LSNIHFAG
+1863 LSDIQFAG
-1871 LAHRLDANPRSAFQ
+1871 LTHRLEANPRSAFQ
-1885 FDLGLNCDTAAD
+1885 FDLGFNCDTAAD

-1909 FDAATIRRWLGH
+1909 FDPATIRRWLGH
-1921 FRTLLGAVIA
+1921 FRRLLEAIA
-1931 DPAQS
+1931 ANPAQT
-1936 LERLSLF
+1936 LDRLPLLN
-1943 GDDER
+1943 DDER
-1948 KKLLVDWNGT
+1948 KTVVTEWSGT
-1958 RTNYP
+1958 RTSYP
-1963 RQASIHEIFEEQV
+1963 RDASIPEIFEEQA
-1976 RRAPTA
+1976 RLTPSA
-1982 VAIVFEDRQLSYEE
+1982 VAVVFGNAQVSYDE
-1996 LNRRANRVARRL
+1996 LNRRSNRLARRL
-2008 RKLTVGRDVPVGICM
+2008 QKLGVGRDVPVGVCLE
-2023 DRSLEMVIALLGVLK
+2023 RSVEMVTALLGILK

-2043 VPLDPDYPPER
+2043 VPVDPAYPAER
-2054 LASMI
+2054 LSFLI
-2059 NDAGSPVILTQTRL
+2059 DDAGAPVILTQTRL
-2073 KNCCLDAAEKVLC
+2073 KNCRFDPAEVLC
-2086 LDADEFRAEE
+2086 LDAEEFANEE
-2096 ETNLASGVRADDLA
+2096 DTDLACPVRADDLA
-2110 YVLYTSGST
+2110 YLTYTSGST
-2119 GAPKGVAVT
+2119 GTPKGVAVP
-2128 HRGVVRLVKETDYA
+2128 HRAVVRLVKGTAYA
-2142 SFAADETFLQ
+2142 SLSTSEIFLQ
-2152 LAPISFDAST
+2152 LAPLSFDAST
-2162 FEIWGALLN
+2162 FEIWGPLLN

-2176 VMSPAQPS
+2176 VMPPAQPS
-2184 LEEIGSAIR
+2184 LEDIGRAIR
-2193 GHGVT
+2193 QHGVT

-2208 AMVDERLRDL
+2208 AMVDERLPDL
-2218 HPLRQLLAGG
+2218 RSLRQLLAGG

-2238 ALRELTETRLING
+2238 ALRALTTTRLING
-2251 YGPTEGTTFACCHTI
+2251 YGPTESTTFACCHTI
-2266 VPTTA
+2266 APGTA
-2271 LEGSIP
+2271 SDRPIP

-2288 ILDSRLQPV
+2288 ILDAKLQPV
-2297 PIGVTGELFIGGDG
+2297 PIGVAGELFIGGDG

-2322 TAQKFVSDPF
+2322 TAEKFISDPF
-2332 SSEPDARLYQTGDL
+2332 NTEPDARLYQTGDL
-2346 AHWRDDG
+2346 ARWHDDG
-2353 AIEFLGRIDSQVKMR
+2353 TIEFLGRADSQVKVR
-2368 GFRIELGDIEN
+2368 GFRIELGEIEN
-2379 ALRQQANVLDAAVAV
+2379 ALKQQTDVLDAAVISREDAP
-2394 LDDTTGDKRLVA
+2394 GDKRLVA
-2406 YVVRKPAAEVE
+2406 YVVRKPGATVE

-2433 VLYAAMTHDKSR
+2433 VLYTAMTHDKSR
-2445 HDLYERAFR
+2445 HDLYASAFR
-2454 KIVRDKVVV
+2454 QLARDKVVV

-2491 ERPAQQAKALIKSLG
+2491 ERPAQQAKALIESLG

-2511 IVIHGRSQEIELPEK
+2511 VVIHGRSQEITLPEK
-2526 VDVCVSENVGHI
+2526 ADLCVSENVGHI
-2538 GGAEGCDILLNDARR
+2538 GGAEGCDVLLNDARR
-2553 FMKPDGVFIPHRC
+2553 FMKPHGIFVPLRC
-2566 VTRVAAIQ
+2566 ETHISAIQ
-2574 MPDEF
+2574 MPEEF
-2579 LRNPTFAEL
+2579 LHDPAFDEL

-2602 KYDLRLCVTGTSR
+2602 QYDLRLCATGTSR
-2615 EMLRSTA
+2615 EMLRSTS
-2622 DAFEDIDFT
+2622 DVFEDLDFT
-2631 QTAASSYERD
+2631 QPPAPGYERE
-2641 VRMKITH
+2641 VRMKITRT
-2648 SSRIDGLLLWLNLE
+2648 SRIDGFLLWLNLE
-2662 AAPGETLETLGR
+2662 AAPGVTLETLDR

-2680 VYLPVFYPGIDVSE
+2680 VYLPAFYPGLDVSE

-2700 TVRGALAENGLNR
+2700 TARGTLAENGINR
-2713 DYRIDGRIRRMDGA
+2713 DYRIEGRVSRQKDKDA
-2727 EVRFS
+2727 PFVL
-2732 FDSGHYKRAYK
+2732 DSWHYKRVYK
-2743 SAPFYERLFQ
+2743 AAPFYEQLFR
-2753 DDTIRVTRD
+2753 DDTIRVTRRGD
-2762 SGSSSQTAHLAELK
+2762 AQTAYLAELK

-2797 ANGKLDRSAL
+2797 ANGKLDRNAL
-2807 PTPKLSAAKAADSLV
+2807 PAPNSSATRAAEGFV
-2822 APRTA
+2822 APATPL
-2827 VEEKVVAIWAGVL
+2827 EEKLAAIWAGVL
-2840 GVERVGAMENFFDL
+2840 GLERVGATDNFFDL

-2866 QLREALGEYVPL
+2866 QLREALGEHVPL
-2878 AIVFEAPTPGRMSEL
+2878 AIVFEAPTTSAMAAL
-2893 LEKKYPVAIARWTGR
+2893 LESHYPAAIARWTGKTADAPR
-2908 AAGASQSTP
+2908 STN
-2917 NGSERAL
+2917 NGSNGAP
-2924 VEITATNGH
+2924 ATNGH
-2933 RSIRPGAEPSPAQTA
+2933 RATRPETA
-2948 ATSAVP
+2948 ASSTKTPDLPAGP
-2954 HPLAPIVVVNRESR
+2954 RPLAPIVAVNRESR
-2968 RARRP
+2968 RAPRP

>member
-1 MNNPE
+1 MNHPE

-18 GRFPK
+18 GRFPE

-47 QLAASGYDPKA
+47 QLAASGYDPKS

-98 VFLEIAWAALED
+98 IFLEIAWAAFED

-138 RQRRDLMET
+138 RPRRDLMET

-185 SLVTVCVACQN
+185 SLVTVCVACQS

-222 QDGGMTS
+222 QEGSMTS

-234 RPFDAAASGTVFS
+234 RPFDAKASGTVFS
-247 SGGGVVVL
+247 SGAGVVVL
-255 KRLTDAIADCD
+255 KRLADAIVDCD

-306 GVTADTISY
+306 GITADTISY

-330 LAGLTQAFRSTTD
+330 IAGLTQAFRATT
-343 ARQFCALGS
+343 AAQQFCAVGS

-372 ALALRHGQIPPSLH
+372 ALALRHRQIPPSLH
-386 CQTPNPALHLEESP
+386 CETPNPALNLEGSP
-400 FYLNTEL
+400 FFLNTEL
-407 RPWPR
+407 RSWPR
-412 EKTPRRAGVSSF
+412 GETPRRAGVSSF

-437 APAMPPTGASRVAE
+437 APELPPGDANRAAE
-451 VLVLSAKTAAALEKK
+451 VVVLSAKTALALEKK
-466 VADLAAHL
+466 AADLAEHL
-474 EVHSDQPLADVAF
+474 ETHSDHSLGDLAF
-487 TLQTGRQVF
+487 TLQTGRQLF

-502 VARTSAEAVTGLR
+502 VAATNAQAVTALR
-515 SPAKF
+515 AAAKL
-520 HRVEER
+520 HRVEDR
-526 RDTPVAFLFPG
+526 RDTQVAFLFPG

-549 HESEPVFRDA
+549 NETEPVFRDA
-559 LAECSELLR
+559 LAECAEPLR
-568 PELGLDLRD
+568 PELQLDLRD
-577 LLFSTDENAKGR
+577 LLFSTDEDARAR

-594 FTQPAIFAVSYSL
+594 FTQPAIFAISYSL

-626 GEFVAA
+626 GEFVGA
-632 TLAGVFL
+632 TLAGIFSL
-639 LADAAQLV
+639 SDAARLV
-647 AARARLVQELPG
+647 ATRARIVQELPG

-668 AEQAAEFLDEQVALA
+668 AGQAAEFLNDEVSLA

-697 DAIANVE
+697 DAIAKIE
-704 AIFTERG
+704 AIFAERG

-725 PMVEPAVKR
+725 AMVEPVVER
-734 FAKMVRAIKLRAP
+734 FAEMVRSVKLSAP
-747 ALPIVSCVTGDFLT
+747 VSPIVSCVTGDFL
-761 AEQATDPQYWANH
+761 ANEQATDPQYWANH

-781 VDAVGHLLEKDDH
+781 ADAVGRVLEKDGY

-809 RQHSAKTARH
+809 RQHSAKTPRH

-833 ALATALGK
+833 ALATALGR
-841 LWLVGVPID
+841 LWVAGVPID
-850 WRAMSL
+850 WRKMSL

-863 SLPSYPF
+863 SLPGYPF
-870 DRQRYFA
+870 ERQRYFA
-877 DLPAGQPLPLTTAA
+877 DLPAGQPMPLTTAA
-891 VDGEPPVEEIAAS
+891 VDGEPPMQELATSAAM
-904 ATATRVEVSDVSRS
+904 TRSETPEASLS
-918 ETIEAPAVDDDSLL
+918 ETIEAPVADDDSLL
-932 VELRQLLGDLSGAD
+932 LELRQLMGDLSGAD

-974 RKFGVAIT
+974 RKFGVPIT

-997 AHLALGRK
+997 AHLAVGRK
-1005 VPAQTAAIPTAVAR
+1005 VPVKITATPIAAVP
-1019 DKTRS
+1019 DKTRP
-1024 NGAQASTVV
+1024 AVV
-1033 AHGPFRPLQRDL
+1033 SHGPFRPLQREL

-1050 ERQQRWLDDFISRY
+1050 ESQQRWLDDFIARY
-1064 NARTAA
+1064 AKRTAA
-1070 SKRYTQQHRHH
+1070 SKRYTQQHRRH

-1110 KLWDIDSNEW
+1110 KLWDIDGNEW
-1120 VDITLSFGAAMLG
+1120 TDITLSFGAAMLG

-1142 ITAQLAR
+1142 IAAQLAR

-1159 AGEVAALLC
+1159 TGEVAALLC

-1216 LGRATGSGVV
+1216 LGRAIASGVV
-1226 PIGPGIPPEAVANA
+1226 PIAPGIPPEAVANA

-1251 EIIAAHA
+1251 EIIAARA
-1258 NDIAAVLVEPVQ
+1258 NEIAAVLVEPVQ
-1270 SRRPGFQPREFLHEL
+1270 SRRPGFQPREFLQEL
-1285 RALTAR
+1285 RTLTSR

-1307 ALGGAQEHFGVRADI
+1307 ALGGAQEHFGVKADI

-1355 GDGSFPETA
+1355 GDGSFPEAA

-1391 SGNALQKTLANQTTQ
+1391 SGNALQQTLAEQTTT
-1406 MLTRVNEGLTGSPFL
+1406 MLTRVNEGLTGTPFVA
-1421 TQHFASNWLLHTA
+1421 QHFASNWLLQVA
-1434 PEFKYSALLFSLL
+1434 PELKYSALLFALL
-1447 RHRGIHLWE
+1447 RHGGIHLWE
-1456 GRPCFLSTAHTKADV
+1456 GRPCFLSTAHTAADV
-1471 DKVVTAFAESVAELE
+1471 DQVVAAFGESVAELE
-1486 DVGFFTRTK
+1486 DAGFFSRATT
-1495 MSAVIPGP
+1495 P
-1503 TAVSTE
+1503 TAVSLAPP
-1509 MPLTESQQEVWLVCQ
+1509 PLADTIPMTESQQEVWLVCQ
-1524 QNPTASS
+1524 QSPIASS
-1531 ACNETWTLQ
+1531 AFNETWTLQ
-1540 LDGSL
+1540 LDGTP
-1545 NLAALRQAIQT
+1545 NLDALRKSIQT

-1562 ALRSTFSA
+1562 ALRSTFGL
-1570 TDETVTVAPT
+1570 TNETVTITPT
-1580 LQLEVPFIDLSTLPD
+1580 LQLDIPFTDLSALPD
-1595 QQRDARFSAMRAA
+1595 QERDTRFSAMRAA
-1608 EGSRVFDLTR
+1608 EGLRVFDLTR
-1618 GPMLAPQIV
+1618 GPMLAAQIV

-1653 LHELATLYL
+1653 LHELATIYS
-1662 ASCERRADSL
+1662 AIRENGNNAL
-1672 PEAMQMRDYQQW
+1672 PVAMQMREYLEW
-1684 EAEMLRSPEFAGEA
+1684 ETEMLRSPEFAAEA
-1698 EFWIEKYRT
+1698 DFWRGKYRT
-1707 VPAPLELPG
+1707 VPPPFELPG
-1716 DRAYPAQRSYRG
+1716 DRAHPAQRSYRG
-1728 ASEIAVFPA
+1728 ASEIALLPA
-1737 DMLPALARI
+1737 DLLPALTRV

-1781 AGQNNAPKG
+1781 AGQNNAPNG

-1803 RAQLNGAQTFACL
+1803 RAQLDGARAFASL

-1827 FENRRATFGWLLQ
+1827 FENRRVTFGWLVQ
-1840 NIALPRMPGRVPLIP
+1840 NLALPRTRGRVPLIP

-1863 LSNIHFAG
+1863 LSDIRFAG
-1871 LAHRLDANPRSAFQ
+1871 LAHKLEANPRSAFQ

-1897 GLRIICNYNTDL
+1897 GLRLICNYNTDL

-1921 FRTLLGAVIA
+1921 FRNLLEAVIA
-1931 DPAQS
+1931 DATQPLDQ
-1936 LERLSLF
+1936 LRLLS
-1943 GDDER
+1943 DDER
-1948 KKLLVDWNGT
+1948 QKLLIEWSGP
-1958 RTNYP
+1958 RTDYP
-1963 RQASIHEIFEEQV
+1963 RGASIHELFEDQA
-1976 RRAPTA
+1976 RRTPSA
-1982 VAIVFEDRQLSYEE
+1982 VAVVFGNSELSYDE
-1996 LNRRANRVARRL
+1996 LNRQANRLARQL
-2008 RKLTVGRDVPVGICM
+2008 QKLGVGRDVPVGVCM
-2023 DRSLEMVIALLGVLK
+2023 ERSLEMVTALLGVLK

-2043 VPLDPDYPPER
+2043 VPLDQAYPAER
-2054 LASMI
+2054 LALMMK
-2059 NDAGSPVILTQTRL
+2059 DAETPVILTQTRV
-2073 KNCCLDAAEKVLC
+2073 KNCCLNAAAKVLC
-2086 LDADEFRAEE
+2086 LDTDEFADEADTNLKSAVRAE
-2096 ETNLASGVRADDLA
+2096 DLA
-2110 YVLYTSGST
+2110 YVMYTSGST
-2119 GAPKGVAVT
+2119 GTPKGVAVT
-2128 HRGVVRLVKETDYA
+2128 HRGVVRLVRETNYV
-2142 SFAADETFLQ
+2142 SFSADQTFLQ

-2176 VMSPAQPS
+2176 VMPPAQPS

-2193 GHGVT
+2193 RHGVT
-2198 TLWLTSGLFN
+2198 TLWLTAGLFN
-2208 AMVDERLRDL
+2208 AMVDERLHDL
-2218 HPLRQLLAGG
+2218 RPLRQLLAGG

-2238 ALRELTETRLING
+2238 ALSHLTETRLING
-2251 YGPTEGTTFACCHTI
+2251 YGPTESTTFACCHTI
-2266 VPTTA
+2266 A
-2271 LEGSIP
+2271 ADAAFDGSIP
-2277 IGKPIANTTAY
+2277 IGRPIANTTAY
-2288 ILDSRLQPV
+2288 ILDSNLRSV
-2297 PIGVTGELFIGGDG
+2297 PIGVAGELFLGGDG
-2311 LARGYWRRPEL
+2311 LARGYWRRPQL
-2322 TAQKFVSDPF
+2322 TAEKFISDPF
-2332 SSEPDARLYQTGDL
+2332 SSEPGARLYRTGDR
-2346 AHWRDDG
+2346 ARWRNDG
-2353 AIEFLGRIDSQVKMR
+2353 TIEFLGRADSQVKMR
-2368 GFRIELGDIEN
+2368 GFRIELGEIEN
-2379 ALRQQANVLDAAVAV
+2379 ALKQQSDVLDGAVV
-2394 LDDTTGDKRLVA
+2394 VREDTPGDKRLVA
-2406 YVVRKPAAEVE
+2406 YVVRKAAAAVE

-2433 VLYAAMTHDKSR
+2433 VLYTAMTYDKSR

-2454 KIVRDKVVV
+2454 KIVRGKVVA

-2481 ARKVYAIELL
+2481 ARKVCAIELL
-2491 ERPAQQAKALIKSLG
+2491 ERPAQQAKALIESLG

-2511 IVIHGRSQEIELPEK
+2511 VVIHGRSQEIELPEK
-2526 VDVCVSENVGHI
+2526 VDICVSENVGHI
-2538 GGAEGCDILLNDARR
+2538 GGAEGCDVLLNDARR
-2553 FMKPDGVFIPHRC
+2553 FMQADGVFVPRRC
-2566 VTRVAAIQ
+2566 ETRMAAIQ

-2579 LRNPTFAEL
+2579 LRDPAFDEL

-2595 SWRSAGY
+2595 AWRSAGY
-2602 KYDLRLCVTGTSR
+2602 KYDLRLCATGTSR
-2615 EMLRSTA
+2615 EMLRSTV
-2622 DAFEDIDFT
+2622 DVFEDLDFT
-2631 QTAASSYERD
+2631 QAPASSYERE
-2641 VRMKITH
+2641 VRMKITRT
-2648 SSRIDGLLLWLNLE
+2648 SRIDGFLLWLNLE
-2662 AAPGETLETLGR
+2662 AAPGEMLETLGR

-2680 VYLPVFYPGIDVSE
+2680 VYLPAFYPGLDVSE
-2694 GDEIIA
+2694 GDEIVA

-2713 DYRIDGRIRRMDGA
+2713 DYRIAGRVQRQNGNA
-2727 EVRFS
+2727 VEFN
-2732 FDSGHYKRAYK
+2732 FDSWHYKHVYK
-2743 SAPFYERLFQ
+2743 GAPFYEQLFR
-2753 DDTIRVTRD
+2753 DDTIRITRA
-2762 SGSSSQTAHLAELK
+2762 SGSQTAHLAELK

-2797 ANGKLDRSAL
+2797 ANGKLDRNAL
-2807 PTPKLSAAKAADSLV
+2807 PAPNLSGPKPVESFV
-2822 APRTA
+2822 APQSA
-2827 VEEKVVAIWAGVL
+2827 VEEKLAAIWTKVL
-2840 GVERVGAMENFFDL
+2840 GVERVGATDNFFDL

-2866 QLREALGEYVPL
+2866 QLREALGEHVPL
-2878 AIVFEAPTPGRMSEL
+2878 AIVFEAPTVGAMAEL
-2893 LEKKYPVAIARWTGR
+2893 LEKNYPLAIARWTGQEM
-2908 AAGASQSTP
+2908 GASHLKQ
-2917 NGSERAL
+2917 NGSDHDPAGS
-2924 VEITATNGH
+2924 TASNGH
-2933 RSIRPGAEPSPAQTA
+2933 RSVRSETGPGVPKSVSTP
-2948 ATSAVP
+2948 ATSR
-2954 HPLAPIVVVNRESR
+2954 PLAPIVAVNRESR
-2968 RARRP
+2968 RERRP